1 MPIRRMTEAEA
12 EAMRKSAA
20 QRRAAL
26 STSKNSS
33 KTTSRKT
40 NFVSPTSL
48 VKNSASNKTSTKT
61 SSKTSSKS
69 ASKVNSSPVRS
80 KSSGTTSYF
89 QPKTSAKSKTTSGR
103 KTTSYTPWYRQDMLD
118 MSNRKSSKDRLGGSS
133 AYAEDYLA
141 RRLSGMSEKDWFLT
155 NAEQALDFR
164 SLLSNKLLTGENK
177 LTPSQ
182 RLAMKSPL
190 NWAQTNANLKRSTG
204 MDLAEFNT
212 KYLGSKLTAEEFAKR
227 QKEDRDYWA
236 DQAAKAAEYELS
248 PYDKKLPRTDRQ
260 RIQKEKMRWDVANSL
275 GDFETRKTAHK
286 MAETIRARYGYSGGA
301 AGDQKIAAD
310 ITWQDAVALNA
321 MNAEGQGKYRMAKLE
336 LEQAVKEGN
345 EDRIGAA
352 EEKLSQILANPN
364 YSSSAKPGTQNVTGH
379 DVPRADT
386 SDNWMDQAAETL
398 KAVGYGVPGSLAFLA
413 ETQGQAIDDR
423 LVEENYD
430 YIRSK
435 AAELPTLQAR
445 LSLVQR
451 GEGSESWGTEE
462 QLQKQIAIAQNMQD
476 MLDSYGQMDQN
487 SLGSRM
493 MAKSQEHAAAALEG
507 TSGLD
512 RLLTQTAISMGQNL
526 PGIAANFIPV
536 VGPAIGLGLMGA
548 QAAGSRSY
556 ELTQQGVSPSEALS
570 RGLVSG
576 GIEALTE
583 KIPLDSLTKIIK
595 GTTGASF
602 VKNLLKQMGIE
613 ATEESASYTANY
625 LADKIAKDPNAEW
638 STQELLE
645 NAAAGALSGGFFAAG
660 GQAIGS
666 ALNRQAVTEA
676 AATAP
681 QKTQTDMEAQAR
693 EQALEMLAETAP
705 GREIVPKT
713 EPTTQ
718 QAAEAP
724 VQTLREAAATTPAS
738 AGNAQQEQASKA
750 QALSA
755 AAKASPAAKTIKLRR
770 VSGQTQ
776 TQTASTR
783 HTASPKAQGAL
794 QQAQTALLTQMSKT
808 LGTSGEKAMLAAWDN
823 SGDPGQYTA
832 GFVRVYNQ
840 ALSGTTAGK
849 IQAPASLNDAQ
860 VMAAYSAGQND
871 RKLSLEQAREAAQ
884 QAEVA
889 KKNASLYA
897 SEEGTEAGLV
907 YDSYVQESMDP
918 DTAASLSSVAKQL
931 GLRVQMVDS
940 VAGGMANADIQGS
953 AVQIEKNNPNPVRAL
968 FGHELTHRVQQ
979 LAPESYQAFRDYVM
993 QSGQAQA
1000 DVQKKITE
1008 YKRAG
1013 VKLTT
1018 EEAMDEIAA
1027 DYAGEM
1033 IEDQDL
1039 LKQFIQKNKE
1049 NKNVLR
1055 RFLEAV
1061 KQLASKLT
1069 GKYQKQ
1075 SKDAVALLEK
1085 AVGDA
1090 SRQASKLQASKNTAG
1105 NGKTKFSVKE
1115 TDSGELRKLEAV
1127 DFSNGQL
1134 RKLEAE
1140 KLDDVGVS
1148 YDAETESASPAR
1160 FSLKTWNA
1168 SGYVT
1173 KRDEAAKVLADALK
1187 ISQKK
1192 AKQYIDNVNSIA
1204 KMIAD
1209 DRMRLDYE
1217 ASPGR
1222 SSFVSNA
1229 EYGGSIDFSTIC
1241 KKRRLFTGTFEAI
1254 QDALPNTAL
1263 TAEEFLDI
1271 RRMMAEKGYEVSC
1284 GLCYVE
1290 GSRANMGQYTK
1301 QFIERFAATNPEYV
1315 PNMAEMNTASG
1326 QEKLRKEHPEVY
1338 EAYEYF
1344 MNHYGRLNP
1353 GDKALFASQ
1362 QKPKMYQM
1370 ATEYQGEILK
1380 KFGKKNSSVENKN
1393 ANGGLRLQSFSD
1405 FEIIHLID
1413 SMQVI
1418 MDMSRVGLAGQAY
1431 TKVPDFAWALGDTGL
1446 KINLSLIAKGVDG
1459 NGRLILDEVE
1469 GMAEADAM
1477 ALRERYSDNV
1487 GTVIVVFTDRQL
1499 LAAMADE
1506 RIDFIIPFHRSQW
1519 KTDQYEAMGLPANAK
1534 DFTPWQNEAYIEPV
1548 YNDSGKKQR
1557 PSNYMPN
1564 NYWNFRK
1571 SGKKNAE
1578 AYLKMCAEN
1587 NRRPKF
1593 HYLLDKNN
1601 DGSYSLKKDGS
1612 TDGYWKLLIDFK
1624 MYNNEGK
1631 GSPQRPVS
1639 PEFNMEQAERM
1650 LNEYSGGH
1658 SKFPAAQDVVDE
1670 FVSKYK
1676 LEHPDTAKFS
1686 LKGSDDYN
1694 LRKLQAENEMLRE
1707 RVDYWKGQTKRT
1719 EQVTTDKKAVA
1730 RAARELIRQY
1740 GADMDA
1746 ADIQGDLQIL
1756 YDGMASGELSYSAA
1770 REQAEG
1776 IAEKL
1781 ISNAVEKDDELYQQ
1795 YSDLRQFLKDTKLTV
1810 SEADSRGITDYA
1822 DFRRRNLSH
1831 FKLSK
1836 GQRTNVDLVYK
1847 EMSERWPEF
1856 FDEDREGA
1864 VSDQLYQI
1872 EAVLD
1877 KVYKIT
1883 KYNPFDMYTSQAVSG
1898 AANEILEKF
1907 FDLPQTKKTFADR
1920 QAARLD
1926 REKAAGKRRLQE
1938 ERERKNAKLEEL
1950 RQKNRERVDKAIQ
1963 KERERRAKD
1972 LERLKDQYQARDA
1985 AGRERRK
1992 ERELRAKILRHANAL
2007 SKKLLRPSDK
2017 QHIPESL
2024 RSAVA
2029 NVLNSINLASKYDKP
2044 GSITKRT
2051 QAFQELRLSYENILS
2066 EADQQIVVDPD
2077 LLANISEL
2085 EALKDTPIGSLN
2097 LSQLTTMWNT
2107 LKAVETSIYTA
2118 NKMFGASK
2126 FETILEVAEGLKTD
2140 NEGKRDRGDYRGP
2153 IGAMDKLIN
2162 AGMLTPESYFHRL
2175 GKTGEELFRMLRRA
2189 QDKHITIMQ
2198 EAQEYTAGVIGK
2210 TDVRKLEKEV
2220 HHFELD
2226 GKSVDMTTA
2235 QIMSL
2240 YELTKRRQA
2249 QDHIMVGGIR
2259 VDAINKGIKRTS
2271 MSDAVRVTPEQVSE
2285 IVSTLTEGQI
2295 AIADGLQKF
2304 MGGRLA
2310 QLGNEAS
2317 MEVYGYEKFKEKNYF
2332 PIKVDTNQTITD
2344 QAKDAATATI
2354 SGRGFTKGTKPHANN
2369 AVMIRDI
2376 FDVYADHVTDMATY
2390 SAWLGAMENLQRV
2403 FNFKYRN
2410 ADGNVTGTVKG
2421 IIHRIFGSN
2430 GQAYWKKL
2438 TEDLNNGVHG
2448 ANDNPFQKLI
2458 GNYKASAIGA
2468 NIRVFIQQPTSILR
2482 ALDTISPGDFA
2493 AGLFKANP
2501 GTWSKVKKYAPIA
2514 VWKDW
2519 GYFDADTG
2527 RQMKSVLFGDDK
2539 KLAKVNNALMAPAG
2553 AMDSLAWSHIWNAL
2567 EVETGRK
2574 HKELAKGSD
2583 AFYRKVAE
2591 RFNEVIDHSQVV
2603 DGILQR
2609 SQLMR
2614 SADGATKMAT
2624 SFMAEPTK
2632 IFNMFTTA
2640 AYDLRKSQ
2648 DHTVR
2653 RQARKTMAKTTVALL
2668 ISFVANAA
2676 AQSLVDALRDEDK
2689 DEGYWEKFFQAF
2701 TGLEGDEESK
2711 TDSIKSVAFGNMGS
2725 ALNPFAYLPF
2735 VKDVV
2740 SILEG
2745 FDVKRMDMESIS
2757 KFLKA
2762 AGECIKSFYGDGK
2775 MTKTNAW
2782 IGLVGEASRLLGVP
2796 AANLKRDVVAVINT
2810 WLNGT
2815 HNYKL
2820 QYEVAKFM
2828 YRIENKNN
2836 KNMFLDIAYMAWRD
2850 GDEDTFLKI
2859 SQDLMDAFGED
2870 VNGETIESAM
2880 RKRME
2885 DQMETD
2891 ADFQADQTLS
2901 DLVGVL
2907 PAFEEEEEEEET
2919 EFSAKNL
2926 NAKQYEQYSTKRAAA
2941 YREYENAV
2949 TSNPAWATLSD
2960 EAKDKVISAMWKYAG
2975 QTALEEAS
2983 GGSFTITDSGVLKAR
2998 AAAESGVDVG
3008 TFFIMKGVA
3017 DAQEGVKTV
3026 DGVTISDSAS
3036 YNKLKA
3042 LRDSGLMDRLSEDQK
3057 AAVYDA
3063 LGVSAKVGSMNEN
3076 ALDKL
3081 GASIEEE
3088 KNAPSVYSVL
3098 GEDKTEFVQEFYE
3111 TCSGLSTSYDGN
3123 GKAIKGQ
3130 SRQDKIIAEI
3140 NKYSNLTRTEKSALY
3155 HMFYESDKN
3164 NPWA

>member
-1 MPIRRMTEAEA
+1 MATKKTTFVSPLNLV
-12 EAMRKSAA
+12 KN
-20 QRRAAL
+20 
-26 STSKNSS
+26 STSSKRTSNTSSAKTS
-33 KTTSRKT
+33 KTTSSKT

-61 SSKTSSKS
+61 SSKSTT
-69 ASKVNSSPVRS
+69 KVNSSPVRS
-80 KSSGTTSYF
+80 KSRGTTSYF

-103 KTTSYTPWYRQDMLD
+103 KTTSYTPWYRRDRLD

-133 AYAEDYLA
+133 AYAGDYLA
-141 RRLSGMSEKDWFLT
+141 RLLSGMSEKDWFLT

-182 RLAMKSPL
+182 RLDMKSPL

-204 MDLAEFNT
+204 MDLADFNT
-212 KYLGSKLTAEEFAKR
+212 KYLGRKLTPEEFAKR

-248 PYDKKLPRTDRQ
+248 PYDKKLPSTDRQ

-301 AGDQKIAAD
+301 AGDQKIAAE
-310 ITWQDAVALNA
+310 ITWQDAAALNA

-364 YSSSAKPGTQNVTGH
+364 YRSGAKPGTQNVTGH

-423 LVEENYD
+423 VVEENYD

-445 LSLVQR
+445 LSLLQR

-487 SLGSRM
+487 SLGSQL
-493 MAKSQEHAAAALEG
+493 MAKSHEHAAAAMEG

-583 KIPLDSLTKIIK
+583 KIPLESLTKIIK

-666 ALNRQAVTEA
+666 ALNRKAVTEA
-676 AATAP
+676 AAPAP
-681 QKTQTDMEAQAR
+681 QQTQTDMEAQAR

-718 QAAEAP
+718 QAAESP
-724 VQTLREAAATTPAS
+724 VQTLREAAATSPAS
-738 AGNAQQEQASKA
+738 AVNTQQEQASKA
-750 QALSA
+750 QAPSA
-755 AAKASPAAKTIKLRR
+755 AAKASPSAKTIKLRR

-776 TQTASTR
+776 TASTR
-783 HTASPKAQGAL
+783 QTAYPKAQGAL

-823 SGDPGQYTA
+823 SGDPGQYSA

-871 RKLSLEQAREAAQ
+871 RKLSLEQAMEAAQ

-979 LAPESYQAFRDYVM
+979 LAPESYRAFRDYVM
-993 QSGQAQA
+993 QSGNAQA
-1000 DVQKKITE
+1000 DVQRKIAE
-1008 YKRAG
+1008 YKRSG

-1039 LKQFIQKNKE
+1039 LKKFIQKNKE

-1075 SKDAVALLEK
+1075 AKDAVALLEK

-1090 SRQASKLQASKNTAG
+1090 SRQAGKLQASKNTAG
-1105 NGKTKFSVKE
+1105 KGKTKYSVKE
-1115 TDSGELRKLEAV
+1115 ADSSELRKLEAV
-1127 DFSNGQL
+1127 
-1134 RKLEAE
+1134 E
-1140 KLDDVGVS
+1140 
-1148 YDAETESASPAR
+1148 
-1160 FSLKTWNA
+1160 
-1168 SGYVT
+1168 
-1173 KRDEAAKVLADALK
+1173 
-1187 ISQKK
+1187 
-1192 AKQYIDNVNSIA
+1192 IDP
-1204 KMIAD
+1204 
-1209 DRMRLDYE
+1209 YE
-1217 ASPGR
+1217 
-1222 SSFVSNA
+1222 
-1229 EYGGSIDFSTIC
+1229 ISTI
-1241 KKRRLFTGTFEAI
+1241 
-1254 QDALPNTAL
+1254 N
-1263 TAEEFLDI
+1263 DI
-1271 RRMMAEKGYEVSC
+1271 TDR
-1284 GLCYVE
+1284 
-1290 GSRANMGQYTK
+1290 
-1301 QFIERFAATNPEYV
+1301 
-1315 PNMAEMNTASG
+1315 
-1326 QEKLRKEHPEVY
+1326 
-1338 EAYEYF
+1338 
-1344 MNHYGRLNP
+1344 
-1353 GDKALFASQ
+1353 
-1362 QKPKMYQM
+1362 
-1370 ATEYQGEILK
+1370 K
-1380 KFGKKNSSVENKN
+1380 KFDYLV
-1393 ANGGLRLQSFSD
+1393 SD
-1405 FEIIHLID
+1405 FEK
-1413 SMQVI
+1413 S
-1418 MDMSRVGLAGQAY
+1418 G
-1431 TKVPDFAWALGDTGL
+1431 WE
-1446 KINLSLIAKGVDG
+1446 
-1459 NGRLILDEVE
+1459 GRPV
-1469 GMAEADAM
+1469 
-1477 ALRERYSDNV
+1477 
-1487 GTVIVVFTDRQL
+1487 VIVENGNDGYKALTGSHRI
-1499 LAAMADE
+1499 LAAKEANIMVKAVVVEYSSDIDDLVSANSDE
-1506 RIDFIIPFHRSQW
+1506 ERASV
-1519 KTDQYEAMGLPANAK
+1519 AK
-1534 DFTPWQNEAYIEPV
+1534 DLYRDGVLSDAAYQLIIRE
-1548 YNDSGKKQR
+1548 DDL
-1557 PSNYMPN
+1557 
-1564 NYWNFRK
+1564 NF
-1571 SGKKNAE
+1571 
-1578 AYLKMCAEN
+1578 EN
-1587 NRRPKF
+1587 F
-1593 HYLLDKNN
+1593 
-1601 DGSYSLKKDGS
+1601 
-1612 TDGYWKLLIDFK
+1612 
-1624 MYNNEGK
+1624 
-1631 GSPQRPVS
+1631 
-1639 PEFNMEQAERM
+1639 
-1650 LNEYSGGH
+1650 
-1658 SKFPAAQDVVDE
+1658 DVPYADQ
-1670 FVSKYK
+1670 KR
-1676 LEHPDTAKFS
+1676 FS

-1856 FDEDREGA
+1856 FDEDREGT

-1883 KYNPFDMYTSQAVSG
+1883 KYNPFDMYTRQAVSG

-1963 KERERRAKD
+1963 KERERREKD
-1972 LERLKDQYQARDA
+1972 LGRLKDQYQARDA
-1985 AGRERRK
+1985 AGRTRRK
-1992 ERELRAKILRHANAL
+1992 EKELRAKILRHANAL
-2007 SKKLLRPSDK
+2007 STKLLRPSDK

-2029 NVLNSINLASKYDKP
+2029 NVLNSINLESSYAYDPDTLHEVIRKDGKSGGLTGKHVQAGQGTP
-2044 GSITKRT
+2044 TKRT
-2051 QAFQELRLSYENILS
+2051 QAFQELRLAYENILS
-2066 EADQQIVVDPD
+2066 ESDQQIVVDPD
-2077 LLANISEL
+2077 LLANISEI
-2085 EALKDTPIGSLN
+2085 ESMKDTPLGALN
-2097 LSQLTTMWNT
+2097 LSQLTTVWNT
-2107 LKAVETSIYTA
+2107 LKSVEASISTA
-2118 NKMFGASK
+2118 NKLFGASK
-2126 FETILEVAEGLKTD
+2126 FETIQEVAEGLKAD
-2140 NEGKRDRGDYRGP
+2140 NGGKRDRGDYRGP

-2175 GKTGEELFRMLRRA
+2175 GKTGEELFRMLRQA

-2210 TDVRKLEKEV
+2210 TNVRKLEKEV

-2226 GKSVDMTTA
+2226 GKAVDMTTG

-2240 YELTKRRQA
+2240 YELTKRQQA
-2249 QDHIMVGGIR
+2249 QEHIMVGGIR
-2259 VDAINKGIKRTS
+2259 VDAINKGIKRAS

-2285 IVSTLTEGQI
+2285 IVSALTEEQI

-2332 PIKVDTNQTITD
+2332 PIKVDSNQTITD
-2344 QAKDAATATI
+2344 QAKDAAAATI

-2403 FNFKYRN
+2403 FNFKFRD

-2421 IIHRIFGSN
+2421 IIHRIFGNN

-2448 ANDNPFQKLI
+2448 SNDNPFQSFI
-2458 GNYKASAIGA
+2458 GNYKTSAVGA

-2493 AGLFKANP
+2493 AGLVKANP
-2501 GTWSKVKKYAPIA
+2501 GTWRKVKKYAPIA

-2539 KLAKVNNALMAPAG
+2539 KLAKVNNALIAPAG

-2603 DGILQR
+2603 DGVLQR

-2614 SADGATKMAT
+2614 SADGVTKMAT

-2676 AQSLVDALRDEDK
+2676 AQSLVDALRDDDK

-2701 TGLEGDEESK
+2701 TGLDGDEESK

-2740 SILEG
+2740 SLVEG
-2745 FDVKRMDMESIS
+2745 YDVNRMDMESIS
-2757 KFLKA
+2757 NIVQA
-2762 AGECIKSFYGDGK
+2762 AGECIKSFSGDGK
-2775 MTKTNAW
+2775 MTKKNALL
-2782 IGLVGEASRLLGVP
+2782 GLFGEASRLLGVP
-2796 AANLKRDVVAVINT
+2796 AANLKRDVVAAINT

-2850 GDEDTFLKI
+2850 GDEDTFLAI

-2870 VNGETIESAM
+2870 VNGETIERAM

-2885 DQMETD
+2885 DQMEKD
-2891 ADFQADQTLS
+2891 ADFQADQTLA

-2907 PAFEEEEEEEET
+2907 PAFEEEDEEEEA

-2926 NAKQYEQYSTKRAAA
+2926 NAKQYEEYSTKRAES
-2941 YREYENAV
+2941 YRKYENAV
-2949 TSNPAWATLSD
+2949 TSNPVWATLDD

-2983 GGSFTITDSGVLKAR
+2983 GGNFTITDSSVLKAR

-3042 LRDSGLMDRLSEDQK
+3042 LRDSGLMDSLSEDQK

-3063 LGVSAKVGSMNEN
+3063 LGVSAKVGSMNED
-3076 ALDKL
+3076 AMDKL

-3130 SRQDKIIAEI
+3130 RRQDKIIAEI

>member
-26 STSKNSS
+26 SASKKSS
-33 KTTSRKT
+33 TTTSRKT

-61 SSKTSSKS
+61 SRKTSSKS

-103 KTTSYTPWYRQDMLD
+103 KTTSYTPWYRRERLD

-133 AYAEDYLA
+133 AYTDDYLA
-141 RRLSGMSEKDWFLT
+141 RLLSGMSEKDWFLT

-177 LTPSQ
+177 LAPSQ

-212 KYLGSKLTAEEFAKR
+212 KYIGGKLTAEEFAQR

-248 PYDKKLPRTDRQ
+248 KYDKKLPRTDRQ

-310 ITWQDAVALNA
+310 ITWQDAAALNA

-336 LEQAVKEGN
+336 LEQAVKEGD

-364 YSSSAKPGTQNVTGH
+364 YRSGAKPGTQNVTGH
-379 DVPRADT
+379 DAPMPDT

-445 LSLVQR
+445 LSLLQR

-476 MLDSYGQMDQN
+476 MLDSYGKMDQN
-487 SLGSRM
+487 SLGSRL
-493 MAKSQEHAAAALEG
+493 MAKSQEHAATALEG

-583 KIPLDSLTKIIK
+583 KIPLESLTKIIK

-660 GQAIGS
+660 GQVIGS

-676 AATAP
+676 AAPVP
-681 QKTQTDMEAQAR
+681 QQTKTDLEAQAR

-705 GREIVPKT
+705 GREIAPKT

-724 VQTLREAAATTPAS
+724 VHTLREAAVTTHAS
-738 AGNAQQEQASKA
+738 SGNAQQEKASKA
-750 QALSA
+750 QAQSA
-755 AAKASPAAKTIKLRR
+755 AATASPAAKTIKLRR

-783 HTASPKAQGAL
+783 QTASPKAHGAL
-794 QQAQTALLTQMSKT
+794 RQAQTALLTQMSKT

-907 YDSYVQESMDP
+907 YDIYVQESMDP

-979 LAPESYQAFRDYVM
+979 LAPESYRDFRDYVM
-993 QSGQAQA
+993 QSGKAQA
-1000 DVQKKITE
+1000 DVQRKIAE

-1013 VKLTT
+1013 VELTT

-1075 SKDAVALLEK
+1075 AKDAVALLEK

-1090 SRQASKLQASKNTAG
+1090 SRQASKLQASKNTAWKE
-1105 NGKTKFSVKE
+1105 KTKFSVKE

-1127 DFSNGQL
+1127 DFSDGQL

-1140 KLDDVGVS
+1140 
-1148 YDAETESASPAR
+1148 
-1160 FSLKTWNA
+1160 
-1168 SGYVT
+1168 
-1173 KRDEAAKVLADALK
+1173 
-1187 ISQKK
+1187 
-1192 AKQYIDNVNSIA
+1192 
-1204 KMIAD
+1204 
-1209 DRMRLDYE
+1209 
-1217 ASPGR
+1217 
-1222 SSFVSNA
+1222 
-1229 EYGGSIDFSTIC
+1229 
-1241 KKRRLFTGTFEAI
+1241 
-1254 QDALPNTAL
+1254 
-1263 TAEEFLDI
+1263 
-1271 RRMMAEKGYEVSC
+1271 
-1284 GLCYVE
+1284 
-1290 GSRANMGQYTK
+1290 
-1301 QFIERFAATNPEYV
+1301 
-1315 PNMAEMNTASG
+1315 
-1326 QEKLRKEHPEVY
+1326 
-1338 EAYEYF
+1338 
-1344 MNHYGRLNP
+1344 
-1353 GDKALFASQ
+1353 
-1362 QKPKMYQM
+1362 
-1370 ATEYQGEILK
+1370 
-1380 KFGKKNSSVENKN
+1380 
-1393 ANGGLRLQSFSD
+1393 
-1405 FEIIHLID
+1405 
-1413 SMQVI
+1413 
-1418 MDMSRVGLAGQAY
+1418 
-1431 TKVPDFAWALGDTGL
+1431 
-1446 KINLSLIAKGVDG
+1446 
-1459 NGRLILDEVE
+1459 
-1469 GMAEADAM
+1469 
-1477 ALRERYSDNV
+1477 
-1487 GTVIVVFTDRQL
+1487 
-1499 LAAMADE
+1499 
-1506 RIDFIIPFHRSQW
+1506 
-1519 KTDQYEAMGLPANAK
+1519 
-1534 DFTPWQNEAYIEPV
+1534 
-1548 YNDSGKKQR
+1548 
-1557 PSNYMPN
+1557 
-1564 NYWNFRK
+1564 
-1571 SGKKNAE
+1571 
-1578 AYLKMCAEN
+1578 
-1587 NRRPKF
+1587 
-1593 HYLLDKNN
+1593 
-1601 DGSYSLKKDGS
+1601 
-1612 TDGYWKLLIDFK
+1612 
-1624 MYNNEGK
+1624 
-1631 GSPQRPVS
+1631 
-1639 PEFNMEQAERM
+1639 
-1650 LNEYSGGH
+1650 
-1658 SKFPAAQDVVDE
+1658 
-1670 FVSKYK
+1670 
-1676 LEHPDTAKFS
+1676 KFS

-1719 EQVTTDKKAVA
+1719 EQITTDKKAVA

-1746 ADIQGDLQIL
+1746 ADIQGDLQSL

-1877 KVYKIT
+1877 KVYQIT

-1898 AANEILEKF
+1898 AANEILETF

-1972 LERLKDQYQARDA
+1972 LERLKDQYQARDT

-2051 QAFQELRLSYENILS
+2051 QAFQELRLAYENILS

-2107 LKAVETSIYTA
+2107 LKAVETSISTA
-2118 NKMFGASK
+2118 NKMFGASR
-2126 FETILEVAEGLKTD
+2126 FETIQEVAEGLKAD

-2175 GKTGEELFRMLRRA
+2175 GKTGQELFRMLRRA

-2198 EAQEYTAGVIGK
+2198 EAQEYTSGVIGK

-2285 IVSTLTEGQI
+2285 IVSVLTEEQI

-2390 SAWLGAMENLQRV
+2390 SAWLGTMENLQRV

-2493 AGLFKANP
+2493 AGLVKANP
-2501 GTWSKVKKYAPIA
+2501 GTWRKVKKYAPIA

-2796 AANLKRDVVAVINT
+2796 AANLKRDVVAIINT

-2850 GDEDTFLKI
+2850 GDEDTFLTI

-2885 DQMETD
+2885 DQMEKD
-2891 ADFQADQTLS
+2891 ADFQADQTLA

-2907 PAFEEEEEEEET
+2907 PAFEEEEEEEEA

-2926 NAKQYEQYSTKRAAA
+2926 NAKQYEEYSTKRAES
-2941 YREYENAV
+2941 YRKYENAV
-2949 TSNPAWATLSD
+2949 TSNPVWATLDD
-2960 EAKDKVISAMWKYAG
+2960 EAKNKVISAMWKYAG

-2983 GGSFTITDSGVLKAR
+2983 GGNFTITDSSVLKAR

-3017 DAQEGVKTV
+3017 GAQDGVKTV

-3042 LRDSGLMDRLSEDQK
+3042 LRDSGLMDSLSEDQK

-3063 LGVSAKVGSMNEN
+3063 LGVSAKVGSMNED

>member
-1 MPIRRMTEAEA
+1 
-12 EAMRKSAA
+12 
-20 QRRAAL
+20 
-26 STSKNSS
+26 
-33 KTTSRKT
+33 
-40 NFVSPTSL
+40 
-48 VKNSASNKTSTKT
+48 
-61 SSKTSSKS
+61 
-69 ASKVNSSPVRS
+69 
-80 KSSGTTSYF
+80 
-89 QPKTSAKSKTTSGR
+89 
-103 KTTSYTPWYRQDMLD
+103 
-118 MSNRKSSKDRLGGSS
+118 
-133 AYAEDYLA
+133 
-141 RRLSGMSEKDWFLT
+141 
-155 NAEQALDFR
+155 
-164 SLLSNKLLTGENK
+164 
-177 LTPSQ
+177 
-182 RLAMKSPL
+182 
-190 NWAQTNANLKRSTG
+190 
-204 MDLAEFNT
+204 
-212 KYLGSKLTAEEFAKR
+212 
-227 QKEDRDYWA
+227 
-236 DQAAKAAEYELS
+236 
-248 PYDKKLPRTDRQ
+248 
-260 RIQKEKMRWDVANSL
+260 
-275 GDFETRKTAHK
+275 
-286 MAETIRARYGYSGGA
+286 
-301 AGDQKIAAD
+301 
-310 ITWQDAVALNA
+310 
-321 MNAEGQGKYRMAKLE
+321 
-336 LEQAVKEGN
+336 
-345 EDRIGAA
+345 
-352 EEKLSQILANPN
+352 
-364 YSSSAKPGTQNVTGH
+364 
-379 DVPRADT
+379 
-386 SDNWMDQAAETL
+386 
-398 KAVGYGVPGSLAFLA
+398 
-413 ETQGQAIDDR
+413 
-423 LVEENYD
+423 
-430 YIRSK
+430 
-435 AAELPTLQAR
+435 
-445 LSLVQR
+445 
-451 GEGSESWGTEE
+451 
-462 QLQKQIAIAQNMQD
+462 
-476 MLDSYGQMDQN
+476 
-487 SLGSRM
+487 
-493 MAKSQEHAAAALEG
+493 
-507 TSGLD
+507 
-512 RLLTQTAISMGQNL
+512 
-526 PGIAANFIPV
+526 
-536 VGPAIGLGLMGA
+536 
-548 QAAGSRSY
+548 
-556 ELTQQGVSPSEALS
+556 
-570 RGLVSG
+570 
-576 GIEALTE
+576 
-583 KIPLDSLTKIIK
+583 
-595 GTTGASF
+595 
-602 VKNLLKQMGIE
+602 
-613 ATEESASYTANY
+613 
-625 LADKIAKDPNAEW
+625 
-638 STQELLE
+638 
-645 NAAAGALSGGFFAAG
+645 
-660 GQAIGS
+660 
-666 ALNRQAVTEA
+666 
-676 AATAP
+676 
-681 QKTQTDMEAQAR
+681 
-693 EQALEMLAETAP
+693 
-705 GREIVPKT
+705 
-713 EPTTQ
+713 
-718 QAAEAP
+718 
-724 VQTLREAAATTPAS
+724 
-738 AGNAQQEQASKA
+738 
-750 QALSA
+750 
-755 AAKASPAAKTIKLRR
+755 
-770 VSGQTQ
+770 
-776 TQTASTR
+776 
-783 HTASPKAQGAL
+783 
-794 QQAQTALLTQMSKT
+794 
-808 LGTSGEKAMLAAWDN
+808 
-823 SGDPGQYTA
+823 
-832 GFVRVYNQ
+832 
-840 ALSGTTAGK
+840 
-849 IQAPASLNDAQ
+849 
-860 VMAAYSAGQND
+860 
-871 RKLSLEQAREAAQ
+871 
-884 QAEVA
+884 
-889 KKNASLYA
+889 
-897 SEEGTEAGLV
+897 
-907 YDSYVQESMDP
+907 
-918 DTAASLSSVAKQL
+918 
-931 GLRVQMVDS
+931 MVDS
-940 VAGGMANADIQGS
+940 VAGGNAYAEIQGS
-953 AVQIEKNNPNPVRAL
+953 DVLIEKNSDNPVRAL

-979 LAPESYQAFRDYVM
+979 LAPESYRAFRDYVM
-993 QSGQAQA
+993 QSEQAQA
-1000 DVQKKITE
+1000 DVQKKIAD

-1013 VKLTT
+1013 VELNQ

-1027 DYAGEM
+1027 NYAGEM

-1075 SKDAVALLEK
+1075 AKDAVALLEK

-1105 NGKTKFSVKE
+1105 KGGEIRTAGGLRYSIKMSFAEQV
-1115 TDSGELRKLEAV
+1115 DAALRGELERNTAV
-1127 DFSNGQL
+1127 YVMDTPKVL
-1134 RKLEAE
+1134 RDIGLKDYPMLMTQKHIRDINHKKSPPNSHWHGLSKTVIKELPNLIERPAI
-1140 KLDDVGVS
+1140 VM
-1148 YDAETESASPAR
+1148 ASASTAGDIV
-1160 FSLKTWNA
+1160 L
-1168 SGYVT
+1168 VT
-1173 KRDEAAKVLADALK
+1173 T
-1187 ISQKK
+1187 
-1192 AKQYIDNVNSIA
+1192 
-1204 KMIAD
+1204 
-1209 DRMRLDYE
+1209 RLD
-1217 ASPGR
+1217 SDKLPIIVSIHPDGQGR
-1222 SSFVSNA
+1222 YNRMDVSSNFITSMYGKDEFESFVSNA
-1229 EYGGSIDFSTIC
+1229 IKENRILYND
-1241 KKRRLFTGTFEAI
+1241 KKRTKSLFA
-1254 QDALPNTAL
+1254 
-1263 TAEEFLDI
+1263 
-1271 RRMMAEKGYEVSC
+1271 K
-1284 GLCYVE
+1284 
-1290 GSRANMGQYTK
+1290 
-1301 QFIERFAATNPEYV
+1301 
-1315 PNMAEMNTASG
+1315 
-1326 QEKLRKEHPEVY
+1326 
-1338 EAYEYF
+1338 
-1344 MNHYGRLNP
+1344 GRL
-1353 GDKALFASQ
+1353 Q
-1362 QKPKMYQM
+1362 
-1370 ATEYQGEILK
+1370 
-1380 KFGKKNSSVENKN
+1380 
-1393 ANGGLRLQSFSD
+1393 
-1405 FEIIHLID
+1405 
-1413 SMQVI
+1413 
-1418 MDMSRVGLAGQAY
+1418 
-1431 TKVPDFAWALGDTGL
+1431 
-1446 KINLSLIAKGVDG
+1446 
-1459 NGRLILDEVE
+1459 
-1469 GMAEADAM
+1469 
-1477 ALRERYSDNV
+1477 
-1487 GTVIVVFTDRQL
+1487 
-1499 LAAMADE
+1499 
-1506 RIDFIIPFHRSQW
+1506 
-1519 KTDQYEAMGLPANAK
+1519 LPAFLTESWFSEVNIARQ
-1534 DFTPWQNEAYIEPV
+1534 DETV
-1548 YNDSGKKQR
+1548 KKR
-1557 PSNYMPN
+1557 
-1564 NYWNFRK
+1564 
-1571 SGKKNAE
+1571 
-1578 AYLKMCAEN
+1578 
-1587 NRRPKF
+1587 
-1593 HYLLDKNN
+1593 
-1601 DGSYSLKKDGS
+1601 
-1612 TDGYWKLLIDFK
+1612 
-1624 MYNNEGK
+1624 
-1631 GSPQRPVS
+1631 
-1639 PEFNMEQAERM
+1639 
-1650 LNEYSGGH
+1650 
-1658 SKFPAAQDVVDE
+1658 
-1670 FVSKYK
+1670 
-1676 LEHPDTAKFS
+1676 FS

-1707 RVDYWKGQTKRT
+1707 RVDYWKGQIKWT
-1719 EQVTTDKKAVA
+1719 EQVTTDKKTVA

-1810 SEADSRGITDYA
+1810 SDADSRGITDYA

-1836 GQRTNVDLVYK
+1836 GQRTNVYLVYK

-1877 KVYKIT
+1877 KVYQIT
-1883 KYNPFDMYTSQAVSG
+1883 KYNPFDMYTGQAVSG
-1898 AANEILEKF
+1898 AANEILETF

-1950 RQKNRERVDKAIQ
+1950 RQKNLERVDKAIQ

-1985 AGRERRK
+1985 AGRTRRK
-1992 ERELRAKILRHANAL
+1992 EKELRAKILRHANAL
-2007 SKKLLRPSDK
+2007 STKLLRPSDK
-2017 QHIPESL
+2017 QHIQENL

-2029 NVLNSINLASKYDKP
+2029 NVLNSINLESSYAYDP
-2044 GSITKRT
+2044 ATPTKRT
-2051 QAFQELRLSYENILS
+2051 QAFQELRLAYEKILR

-2085 EALKDTPIGSLN
+2085 EVLKDTPIGSLN

-2118 NKMFGASK
+2118 NKMFGASR
-2126 FETILEVAEGLKTD
+2126 FETIREVAEGLKAD
-2140 NEGKRDRGDYRGP
+2140 NGGKRDRGDYRGP

-2210 TDVRKLEKEV
+2210 TNVRKLEKEV

-2226 GKSVDMTTA
+2226 GKAVDMTTG

-2249 QDHIMVGGIR
+2249 QEHIMVGGIR
-2259 VDAINKGIKRTS
+2259 VDAINKGIKRAS
-2271 MSDAVRVTPEQVSE
+2271 MSDAVRVTPEQISE
-2285 IVSTLTEGQI
+2285 IVSALTEEQI

-2332 PIKVDTNQTITD
+2332 PIKVDANQTITD
-2344 QAKDAATATI
+2344 QAKDAAAATI

-2403 FNFKYRN
+2403 FNFRFRD

-2421 IIHRIFGSN
+2421 IVHRVFGSN
-2430 GQAYWKKL
+2430 GQDYWKKL

-2448 ANDNPFQKLI
+2448 SNDNPFQSFI
-2458 GNYKASAIGA
+2458 GNYKTSAIGA

-2493 AGLFKANP
+2493 AGLVKANP

-2539 KLAKVNNALMAPAG
+2539 KLAKVNNALMAPVG

-2567 EVETGRK
+2567 EVEAGRK

-2603 DGILQR
+2603 DGVLQR

-2614 SADGATKMAT
+2614 SADGVTKMAT

-2676 AQSLVDALRDEDK
+2676 AQSLVDALRDDDK

-2711 TDSIKSVAFGNMGS
+2711 TDSIKSVAFGNVGS

-2740 SILEG
+2740 SLVEG
-2745 FDVKRMDMESIS
+2745 YDVNRMDMESIS
-2757 KFLKA
+2757 NIVQA
-2762 AGECIKSFYGDGK
+2762 VGECIKSFNGDGK
-2775 MTKTNAW
+2775 MTKKNALL
-2782 IGLVGEASRLLGVP
+2782 GLFGEASRLLGVP
-2796 AANLKRDVVAVINT
+2796 AANLKRDVVAAINT

-2836 KNMFLDIAYMAWRD
+2836 KNVFLDIAYMAWRD
-2850 GDEDTFLKI
+2850 GDKDTFLKI
-2859 SQDLMDAFGED
+2859 SQDLMDTFGED

-2885 DQMETD
+2885 DQMEKD
-2891 ADFQADQTLS
+2891 ADFQADQTLA
-2901 DLVGVL
+2901 DLVGLL
-2907 PAFEEEEEEEET
+2907 PVYEEDEEEEA

-2926 NAKQYEQYSTKRAAA
+2926 NAKQYEQYSTKRAES
-2941 YREYENAV
+2941 YRKYENAV
-2949 TSNPAWATLSD
+2949 TSNPVWAKLDD

-2975 QTALEEAS
+2975 QTALEETS
-2983 GGSFTITDSGVLKAR
+2983 DGEFTITESGVLKAR
-2998 AAAESGVDVG
+2998 AVAESGVDVG

-3036 YNKLKA
+3036 YNKFKA
-3042 LRDSGLMDRLSEDQK
+3042 LRDSGLMDSLSEDQK

-3063 LGVSAKVGSMNEN
+3063 LGVSAKVGSMNED

>member
-1 MPIRRMTEAEA
+1 MATRKMTEAEA

-26 STSKNSS
+26 YANKNSS
-33 KTTSRKT
+33 TTTSRKT

-61 SSKTSSKS
+61 SSKTSTKASSKS
-69 ASKVNSSPVRS
+69 TTKVNSSPVRS

-89 QPKTSAKSKTTSGR
+89 QPKTSAKSKTISGR
-103 KTTSYTPWYRQDMLD
+103 KTTSSYTPWYRRDRLE
-118 MSNRKSSKDRLGGSS
+118 MSNRKSSKDRIGGSS
-133 AYAEDYLA
+133 AYTEDYLA
-141 RRLSGMSEKDWFLT
+141 RLLPGMSEKDWFLT

-190 NWAQTNANLKRSTG
+190 NWVQTNANLKRSTG

-212 KYLGSKLTAEEFAKR
+212 KYIGGKLTPEEFAKR
-227 QKEDRDYWA
+227 QKEDQDYWA

-248 PYDKKLPRTDRQ
+248 KYDKKLPRTDRQ

-310 ITWQDAVALNA
+310 ITWQDAAALNTL
-321 MNAEGQGKYRMAKLE
+321 NAEGQGKYRMAKLE

-364 YSSSAKPGTQNVTGH
+364 YRNSAKPGTQNVTGH
-379 DVPRADT
+379 DAPMPDT

-423 LVEENYD
+423 VVEENYD

-487 SLGSRM
+487 SLGSRL

-556 ELTQQGVSPSEALS
+556 ELIQQGVSPSEALS

-583 KIPLDSLTKIIK
+583 KIPLESLTKIIK

-676 AATAP
+676 AAPAP
-681 QKTQTDMEAQAR
+681 QQAQTDLEAQAR

-705 GREIVPKT
+705 GREVVPKT

-718 QAAEAP
+718 QAAETP
-724 VQTLREAAATTPAS
+724 VQTLRESAVTTTAS
-738 AGNAQQEQASKA
+738 AGNAQHEQAGKA
-750 QALSA
+750 QATSA

-776 TQTASTR
+776 AANTR
-783 HTASPKAQGAL
+783 QTASPKAQGAL
-794 QQAQTALLTQMSKT
+794 RQAQTALLTQMSKT

-823 SGDPGQYTA
+823 RGDPGQYSA

-979 LAPESYQAFRDYVM
+979 LAPESYRAFRDYVM

-1000 DVQKKITE
+1000 DVQKKIAE

-1013 VKLTT
+1013 VELTA

-1075 SKDAVALLEK
+1075 AKDAVALLEK

-1090 SRQASKLQASKNTAG
+1090 SRQAGKLQASKNTAG
-1105 NGKTKFSVKE
+1105 RGRTKFSVKE

-1127 DFSNGQL
+1127 
-1134 RKLEAE
+1134 E
-1140 KLDDVGVS
+1140 
-1148 YDAETESASPAR
+1148 
-1160 FSLKTWNA
+1160 
-1168 SGYVT
+1168 
-1173 KRDEAAKVLADALK
+1173 
-1187 ISQKK
+1187 
-1192 AKQYIDNVNSIA
+1192 IDP
-1204 KMIAD
+1204 
-1209 DRMRLDYE
+1209 YE
-1217 ASPGR
+1217 
-1222 SSFVSNA
+1222 
-1229 EYGGSIDFSTIC
+1229 ISTI
-1241 KKRRLFTGTFEAI
+1241 
-1254 QDALPNTAL
+1254 N
-1263 TAEEFLDI
+1263 DI
-1271 RRMMAEKGYEVSC
+1271 TDR
-1284 GLCYVE
+1284 
-1290 GSRANMGQYTK
+1290 
-1301 QFIERFAATNPEYV
+1301 
-1315 PNMAEMNTASG
+1315 
-1326 QEKLRKEHPEVY
+1326 
-1338 EAYEYF
+1338 
-1344 MNHYGRLNP
+1344 
-1353 GDKALFASQ
+1353 
-1362 QKPKMYQM
+1362 
-1370 ATEYQGEILK
+1370 K
-1380 KFGKKNSSVENKN
+1380 KFDYLV
-1393 ANGGLRLQSFSD
+1393 SD
-1405 FEIIHLID
+1405 FEK
-1413 SMQVI
+1413 S
-1418 MDMSRVGLAGQAY
+1418 G
-1431 TKVPDFAWALGDTGL
+1431 WE
-1446 KINLSLIAKGVDG
+1446 
-1459 NGRLILDEVE
+1459 GRPV
-1469 GMAEADAM
+1469 
-1477 ALRERYSDNV
+1477 
-1487 GTVIVVFTDRQL
+1487 VIVENGNDGYKALTGSHRI
-1499 LAAMADE
+1499 LAAKEANIMVKAVVVEYSSEIDDLVSANSDE
-1506 RIDFIIPFHRSQW
+1506 ERAS
-1519 KTDQYEAMGLPANAK
+1519 AAK
-1534 DFTPWQNEAYIEPV
+1534 DLYRDGVLSDAAYQLIIRE
-1548 YNDSGKKQR
+1548 DDL
-1557 PSNYMPN
+1557 
-1564 NYWNFRK
+1564 NF
-1571 SGKKNAE
+1571 
-1578 AYLKMCAEN
+1578 EN
-1587 NRRPKF
+1587 F
-1593 HYLLDKNN
+1593 
-1601 DGSYSLKKDGS
+1601 
-1612 TDGYWKLLIDFK
+1612 
-1624 MYNNEGK
+1624 
-1631 GSPQRPVS
+1631 
-1639 PEFNMEQAERM
+1639 
-1650 LNEYSGGH
+1650 
-1658 SKFPAAQDVVDE
+1658 DVPYADQ
-1670 FVSKYK
+1670 KR
-1676 LEHPDTAKFS
+1676 FS
-1686 LKGSDDYN
+1686 MKGSDDYN

-1810 SEADSRGITDYA
+1810 SEADSRGIADYA

-1847 EMSERWPEF
+1847 EMSERGPEF

-1972 LERLKDQYQARDA
+1972 LERLKDQYQARGA

-2051 QAFQELRLSYENILS
+2051 QAFQELRLAYENILS

-2126 FETILEVAEGLKTD
+2126 FETIREVAEGLKAD

-2493 AGLFKANP
+2493 AGLVKANP

-2574 HKELAKGSD
+2574 HKELAKGSN

-2796 AANLKRDVVAVINT
+2796 AANIKRDVVAIINT

-2836 KNMFLDIAYMAWRD
+2836 KNMFLDIAYLAWRD
-2850 GDEDTFLKI
+2850 GDEDTFLTI

-2885 DQMETD
+2885 DQMEKD
-2891 ADFQADQTLS
+2891 ADFQADQTLA
-2901 DLVGVL
+2901 DMVGVL

-2926 NAKQYEQYSTKRAAA
+2926 NAKQYEEYSTKRAES
-2941 YREYENAV
+2941 YRKYENAV

-2983 GGSFTITDSGVLKAR
+2983 GGNFTITDSSVLKAR

-3042 LRDSGLMDRLSEDQK
+3042 LRDSGLMDSLSEDQK

-3063 LGVSAKVGSMNEN
+3063 LGVSAKVGSMNED

-3081 GASIEEE
+3081 GASIEED

>member
-26 STSKNSS
+26 SASKKSS
-33 KTTSRKT
+33 TTTSRKT

-69 ASKVNSSPVRS
+69 TTKVNSSPVRN

-89 QPKTSAKSKTTSGR
+89 QPKTSAKSKTIRGR
-103 KTTSYTPWYRQDMLD
+103 KTTSYTPWYRRDRLD

-141 RRLSGMSEKDWFLT
+141 RLLSGMSEKERFLT

-248 PYDKKLPRTDRQ
+248 KYDKKLPRTDRQ

-301 AGDQKIAAD
+301 AGDQKIAAE
-310 ITWQDAVALNA
+310 ITWQDAAALNA

-364 YSSSAKPGTQNVTGH
+364 YRSGAKPGTQNVTGH
-379 DVPRADT
+379 DAPMPDT

-445 LSLVQR
+445 LSLLQR

-476 MLDSYGQMDQN
+476 MLDSYGKMDQN
-487 SLGSRM
+487 SLGSKL

-512 RLLTQTAISMGQNL
+512 RLLTQTALSMGQNL

-583 KIPLDSLTKIIK
+583 KIPLESLTKIIK

-676 AATAP
+676 AAPAP
-681 QKTQTDMEAQAR
+681 QQTQTDLEAQAR

-705 GREIVPKT
+705 GREVVPKT

-718 QAAEAP
+718 QAAETP
-724 VQTLREAAATTPAS
+724 VQTLREAAVTSPSS
-738 AGNAQQEQASKA
+738 AGNTQHEQASKA
-750 QALSA
+750 QATSA

-776 TQTASTR
+776 TASTR
-783 HTASPKAQGAL
+783 QTASPKAQGAL

-823 SGDPGQYTA
+823 SGDPGQYSA

-993 QSGQAQA
+993 QSGKAQS
-1000 DVQKKITE
+1000 DVQRKIAE

-1013 VKLTT
+1013 VDLTT

-1075 SKDAVALLEK
+1075 AKDAVALLEK

-1105 NGKTKFSVKE
+1105 KGRTKFSVKE
-1115 TDSGELRKLEAV
+1115 NDSLEAV
-1127 DFSNGQL
+1127 
-1134 RKLEAE
+1134 E
-1140 KLDDVGVS
+1140 
-1148 YDAETESASPAR
+1148 
-1160 FSLKTWNA
+1160 
-1168 SGYVT
+1168 
-1173 KRDEAAKVLADALK
+1173 
-1187 ISQKK
+1187 
-1192 AKQYIDNVNSIA
+1192 IDP
-1204 KMIAD
+1204 
-1209 DRMRLDYE
+1209 YE
-1217 ASPGR
+1217 
-1222 SSFVSNA
+1222 
-1229 EYGGSIDFSTIC
+1229 ISTI
-1241 KKRRLFTGTFEAI
+1241 
-1254 QDALPNTAL
+1254 N
-1263 TAEEFLDI
+1263 DI
-1271 RRMMAEKGYEVSC
+1271 TDR
-1284 GLCYVE
+1284 
-1290 GSRANMGQYTK
+1290 
-1301 QFIERFAATNPEYV
+1301 
-1315 PNMAEMNTASG
+1315 
-1326 QEKLRKEHPEVY
+1326 
-1338 EAYEYF
+1338 
-1344 MNHYGRLNP
+1344 
-1353 GDKALFASQ
+1353 
-1362 QKPKMYQM
+1362 
-1370 ATEYQGEILK
+1370 K
-1380 KFGKKNSSVENKN
+1380 KFDYLV
-1393 ANGGLRLQSFSD
+1393 SD
-1405 FEIIHLID
+1405 FEK
-1413 SMQVI
+1413 S
-1418 MDMSRVGLAGQAY
+1418 G
-1431 TKVPDFAWALGDTGL
+1431 WE
-1446 KINLSLIAKGVDG
+1446 
-1459 NGRLILDEVE
+1459 GRPV
-1469 GMAEADAM
+1469 
-1477 ALRERYSDNV
+1477 
-1487 GTVIVVFTDRQL
+1487 VIVENGNDGYKALTGSHRI
-1499 LAAMADE
+1499 LAAKEANIMVKAVVVEYSSDIDDLVSADSDEE
-1506 RIDFIIPFHRSQW
+1506 RASV
-1519 KTDQYEAMGLPANAK
+1519 AK
-1534 DFTPWQNEAYIEPV
+1534 DLYRDGVLSDAAYQLIIRE
-1548 YNDSGKKQR
+1548 DDL
-1557 PSNYMPN
+1557 
-1564 NYWNFRK
+1564 NF
-1571 SGKKNAE
+1571 
-1578 AYLKMCAEN
+1578 EN
-1587 NRRPKF
+1587 F
-1593 HYLLDKNN
+1593 
-1601 DGSYSLKKDGS
+1601 
-1612 TDGYWKLLIDFK
+1612 
-1624 MYNNEGK
+1624 
-1631 GSPQRPVS
+1631 
-1639 PEFNMEQAERM
+1639 
-1650 LNEYSGGH
+1650 
-1658 SKFPAAQDVVDE
+1658 DVPYADQ
-1670 FVSKYK
+1670 KR
-1676 LEHPDTAKFS
+1676 FS

-1746 ADIQGDLQIL
+1746 ADIQGYLQIL

-2051 QAFQELRLSYENILS
+2051 QAFQELRLAYENILS

-2085 EALKDTPIGSLN
+2085 ESMKDTPIGSLN

-2118 NKMFGASK
+2118 NKMFGASR

-2249 QDHIMVGGIR
+2249 QEHIMVGGIR
-2259 VDAINKGIKRTS
+2259 VDAIDKGIKRAS

-2332 PIKVDTNQTITD
+2332 PIKVDSNQTITD
-2344 QAKDAATATI
+2344 QAKDAAAATI

-2448 ANDNPFQKLI
+2448 SNDNPFQPFI

-2493 AGLFKANP
+2493 AGLVKANP
-2501 GTWSKVKKYAPIA
+2501 GTWRKVKKYAPIA

-2653 RQARKTMAKTTVALL
+2653 RQARKAMAKTTVALL

-2796 AANLKRDVVAVINT
+2796 AANLKRDVVAIINT

-2870 VNGETIESAM
+2870 VNGETIERSM

-2907 PAFEEEEEEEET
+2907 PAFEEEEEEEA

-2926 NAKQYEQYSTKRAAA
+2926 NAKQYEQYSTKRAES
-2941 YREYENAV
+2941 YRKYENAV

-2983 GGSFTITDSGVLKAR
+2983 GGNFTITDSSVLKAR

-3036 YNKLKA
+3036 YNKFKA
-3042 LRDSGLMDRLSEDQK
+3042 LRDSGLMDSLSEDQK

-3063 LGVSAKVGSMNEN
+3063 LGVSAKVGSMNED

-3098 GEDKTEFVQEFYE
+3098 GKDKTEFVQEFYE

-3140 NKYSNLTRTEKSALY
+3140 NKYSNLTRKEKSALY

>member
-1 MPIRRMTEAEA
+1 MA
-12 EAMRKSAA
+12 
-20 QRRAAL
+20 
-26 STSKNSS
+26 
-33 KTTSRKT
+33 
-40 NFVSPTSL
+40 
-48 VKNSASNKTSTKT
+48 
-61 SSKTSSKS
+61 
-69 ASKVNSSPVRS
+69 
-80 KSSGTTSYF
+80 
-89 QPKTSAKSKTTSGR
+89 
-103 KTTSYTPWYRQDMLD
+103 
-118 MSNRKSSKDRLGGSS
+118 GGN
-133 AYAEDYLA
+133 AYAE
-141 RRLSGMSEKDWFLT
+141 
-155 NAEQALDFR
+155 
-164 SLLSNKLLTGENK
+164 
-177 LTPSQ
+177 
-182 RLAMKSPL
+182 
-190 NWAQTNANLKRSTG
+190 
-204 MDLAEFNT
+204 
-212 KYLGSKLTAEEFAKR
+212 
-227 QKEDRDYWA
+227 
-236 DQAAKAAEYELS
+236 
-248 PYDKKLPRTDRQ
+248 
-260 RIQKEKMRWDVANSL
+260 
-275 GDFETRKTAHK
+275 
-286 MAETIRARYGYSGGA
+286 
-301 AGDQKIAAD
+301 
-310 ITWQDAVALNA
+310 
-321 MNAEGQGKYRMAKLE
+321 
-336 LEQAVKEGN
+336 
-345 EDRIGAA
+345 
-352 EEKLSQILANPN
+352 
-364 YSSSAKPGTQNVTGH
+364 
-379 DVPRADT
+379 
-386 SDNWMDQAAETL
+386 
-398 KAVGYGVPGSLAFLA
+398 
-413 ETQGQAIDDR
+413 
-423 LVEENYD
+423 
-430 YIRSK
+430 
-435 AAELPTLQAR
+435 
-445 LSLVQR
+445 
-451 GEGSESWGTEE
+451 
-462 QLQKQIAIAQNMQD
+462 
-476 MLDSYGQMDQN
+476 
-487 SLGSRM
+487 
-493 MAKSQEHAAAALEG
+493 
-507 TSGLD
+507 
-512 RLLTQTAISMGQNL
+512 
-526 PGIAANFIPV
+526 
-536 VGPAIGLGLMGA
+536 
-548 QAAGSRSY
+548 
-556 ELTQQGVSPSEALS
+556 
-570 RGLVSG
+570 
-576 GIEALTE
+576 
-583 KIPLDSLTKIIK
+583 
-595 GTTGASF
+595 
-602 VKNLLKQMGIE
+602 
-613 ATEESASYTANY
+613 
-625 LADKIAKDPNAEW
+625 
-638 STQELLE
+638 
-645 NAAAGALSGGFFAAG
+645 
-660 GQAIGS
+660 
-666 ALNRQAVTEA
+666 
-676 AATAP
+676 
-681 QKTQTDMEAQAR
+681 
-693 EQALEMLAETAP
+693 
-705 GREIVPKT
+705 
-713 EPTTQ
+713 
-718 QAAEAP
+718 
-724 VQTLREAAATTPAS
+724 
-738 AGNAQQEQASKA
+738 
-750 QALSA
+750 
-755 AAKASPAAKTIKLRR
+755 
-770 VSGQTQ
+770 
-776 TQTASTR
+776 
-783 HTASPKAQGAL
+783 
-794 QQAQTALLTQMSKT
+794 
-808 LGTSGEKAMLAAWDN
+808 
-823 SGDPGQYTA
+823 
-832 GFVRVYNQ
+832 
-840 ALSGTTAGK
+840 
-849 IQAPASLNDAQ
+849 
-860 VMAAYSAGQND
+860 
-871 RKLSLEQAREAAQ
+871 
-884 QAEVA
+884 
-889 KKNASLYA
+889 
-897 SEEGTEAGLV
+897 
-907 YDSYVQESMDP
+907 
-918 DTAASLSSVAKQL
+918 
-931 GLRVQMVDS
+931 
-940 VAGGMANADIQGS
+940 IQGS
-953 AVQIEKNNPNPVRAL
+953 DVLIEKNSDNPVRAL

-979 LAPESYQAFRDYVM
+979 LAPESYRAFRDYVM
-993 QSGQAQA
+993 QSEQAQA
-1000 DVQKKITE
+1000 DVQKKIAD

-1013 VKLTT
+1013 VELNQ

-1027 DYAGEM
+1027 NYAGEM

-1039 LKQFIQKNKE
+1039 LKQFIQKNRE

-1075 SKDAVALLEK
+1075 AKDAVALLEK

-1105 NGKTKFSVKE
+1105 KGGVEKTRFSVKQVNGKQVVWIANSGLSAKQLTNHIAVAE
-1115 TDSGELRKLEAV
+1115 YIAKHIGEVYTIIESGQKVYIGEDLPGEYTHSKYTDSLRIRKPQVLKAKNKATNAFGLLIETATNRRWEKTKHSHNKDAKYGMYRYDCSFAFPVNGEA
-1127 DFSNGQL
+1127 
-1134 RKLEAE
+1134 
-1140 KLDDVGVS
+1140 GVRA
-1148 YDAETESASPAR
+1148 YDAELLIRNASDKKKYLYDIVNIKENTTDAIDLQQRETRLAAHRAASHGSASDG
-1160 FSLKTWNA
+1160 T
-1168 SGYVT
+1168 VT
-1173 KRDEAAKVLADALK
+1173 QQDG
-1187 ISQKK
+1187 
-1192 AKQYIDNVNSIA
+1192 NVN
-1204 KMIAD
+1204 
-1209 DRMRLDYE
+1209 
-1217 ASPGR
+1217 G
-1222 SSFVSNA
+1222 
-1229 EYGGSIDFSTIC
+1229 
-1241 KKRRLFTGTFEAI
+1241 
-1254 QDALPNTAL
+1254 
-1263 TAEEFLDI
+1263 
-1271 RRMMAEKGYEVSC
+1271 
-1284 GLCYVE
+1284 
-1290 GSRANMGQYTK
+1290 
-1301 QFIERFAATNPEYV
+1301 
-1315 PNMAEMNTASG
+1315 
-1326 QEKLRKEHPEVY
+1326 
-1338 EAYEYF
+1338 
-1344 MNHYGRLNP
+1344 
-1353 GDKALFASQ
+1353 
-1362 QKPKMYQM
+1362 
-1370 ATEYQGEILK
+1370 
-1380 KFGKKNSSVENKN
+1380 
-1393 ANGGLRLQSFSD
+1393 
-1405 FEIIHLID
+1405 
-1413 SMQVI
+1413 
-1418 MDMSRVGLAGQAY
+1418 
-1431 TKVPDFAWALGDTGL
+1431 
-1446 KINLSLIAKGVDG
+1446 
-1459 NGRLILDEVE
+1459 
-1469 GMAEADAM
+1469 
-1477 ALRERYSDNV
+1477 
-1487 GTVIVVFTDRQL
+1487 
-1499 LAAMADE
+1499 
-1506 RIDFIIPFHRSQW
+1506 
-1519 KTDQYEAMGLPANAK
+1519 
-1534 DFTPWQNEAYIEPV
+1534 
-1548 YNDSGKKQR
+1548 
-1557 PSNYMPN
+1557 
-1564 NYWNFRK
+1564 
-1571 SGKKNAE
+1571 
-1578 AYLKMCAEN
+1578 
-1587 NRRPKF
+1587 
-1593 HYLLDKNN
+1593 
-1601 DGSYSLKKDGS
+1601 
-1612 TDGYWKLLIDFK
+1612 
-1624 MYNNEGK
+1624 
-1631 GSPQRPVS
+1631 
-1639 PEFNMEQAERM
+1639 
-1650 LNEYSGGH
+1650 
-1658 SKFPAAQDVVDE
+1658 
-1670 FVSKYK
+1670 
-1676 LEHPDTAKFS
+1676 KFS

-1707 RVDYWKGQTKRT
+1707 RVDYWKVQTKRT

-1856 FDEDREGA
+1856 FDEDREGT
-1864 VSDQLYQI
+1864 VSDKLYQI

-1898 AANEILEKF
+1898 AANEILETF

-1926 REKAAGKRRLQE
+1926 REKAAGKRQLQE

-1963 KERERRAKD
+1963 KERERRVKD

-1985 AGRERRK
+1985 AGRTRRK
-1992 ERELRAKILRHANAL
+1992 EKELRAKILRHANAL
-2007 SKKLLRPSDK
+2007 STKLLRPSDK

-2029 NVLNSINLASKYDKP
+2029 NVLNSINLESSFELAYGKDAMYHRVNP
-2044 GSITKRT
+2044 GEVMGADATKRT
-2051 QAFQELRLSYENILS
+2051 QAFQELRLAYENILS

-2077 LLANISEL
+2077 LLANISEI
-2085 EALKDTPIGSLN
+2085 ESMKDTPLGDLN
-2097 LSQLTTMWNT
+2097 LSQLTTVWNT

-2118 NKMFGASK
+2118 NKMFGVSR
-2126 FETILEVAEGLKTD
+2126 FETIREVAEGLKAD
-2140 NEGKRDRGDYRGP
+2140 NGGKRDRGDYRGP

-2210 TDVRKLEKEV
+2210 TNVRKLEKEV

-2226 GKSVDMTTA
+2226 GKAVDMTTG

-2249 QDHIMVGGIR
+2249 QEHIMVGGIR
-2259 VDAINKGIKRTS
+2259 VDAINKGIKRAS

-2285 IVSTLTEGQI
+2285 IVSALTEEQI

-2332 PIKVDTNQTITD
+2332 PIKVDSNQTITD
-2344 QAKDAATATI
+2344 QAKDAAAATI

-2403 FNFKYRN
+2403 FNFKYRD
-2410 ADGNVTGTVKG
+2410 AKGNVTGTVKG
-2421 IIHRIFGSN
+2421 LIHRIFGNN

-2448 ANDNPFQKLI
+2448 SNDNPFQPFI

-2493 AGLFKANP
+2493 AGLVKANP
-2501 GTWSKVKKYAPIA
+2501 GTWRKVKKYAPIA

-2603 DGILQR
+2603 DGVLQR

-2614 SADGATKMAT
+2614 SADGVAKMAT

-2640 AYDLRKSQ
+2640 YYDLRKSQ

-2676 AQSLVDALRDEDK
+2676 AQSLVDALRDDDK

-2711 TDSIKSVAFGNMGS
+2711 LDSFKSVVGGNMVS
-2725 ALNPFAYLPF
+2725 AFNPFTYIPF

-2740 SILEG
+2740 SLVEG
-2745 FDVKRMDMESIS
+2745 YEVKRMDMESIS
-2757 KFLKA
+2757 KVILAMGQCYMSLF
-2762 AGECIKSFYGDGK
+2762 GDGK
-2775 MTKTNAW
+2775 MTKQNA
-2782 IGLVGEASRLLGVP
+2782 IMNLVGELSRIWGVP
-2796 AANLKRDVVAVINT
+2796 FANIKRDVVAIINT

-2850 GDEDTFLKI
+2850 GDKDTFLAI

-2880 RKRME
+2880 RKRMDE
-2885 DQMETD
+2885 QMEED
-2891 ADFQADQTLS
+2891 ANFQADQTLM
-2901 DLVGVL
+2901 DLVGLL
-2907 PAFEEEEEEEET
+2907 PVYEEDEEEEA

-2926 NAKQYEQYSTKRAAA
+2926 NAKQYEEYSTKRAES
-2941 YREYENAV
+2941 YRKYENAV
-2949 TSNPAWATLSD
+2949 TSNPVWAKLDD

-2975 QTALEEAS
+2975 QTALEETS
-2983 GGSFTITDSGVLKAR
+2983 DGEFTITESGVLKAR
-2998 AAAESGVDVG
+2998 AVAESGVDVG

-3036 YNKLKA
+3036 YNKFKA
-3042 LRDSGLMDRLSEDQK
+3042 LRDSGLMDSLSEDQK

-3063 LGVSAKVGSMNEN
+3063 LGVSAKVGSMNED

>member
-1 MPIRRMTEAEA
+1 
-12 EAMRKSAA
+12 
-20 QRRAAL
+20 
-26 STSKNSS
+26 
-33 KTTSRKT
+33 
-40 NFVSPTSL
+40 
-48 VKNSASNKTSTKT
+48 
-61 SSKTSSKS
+61 
-69 ASKVNSSPVRS
+69 
-80 KSSGTTSYF
+80 
-89 QPKTSAKSKTTSGR
+89 
-103 KTTSYTPWYRQDMLD
+103 
-118 MSNRKSSKDRLGGSS
+118 
-133 AYAEDYLA
+133 
-141 RRLSGMSEKDWFLT
+141 
-155 NAEQALDFR
+155 
-164 SLLSNKLLTGENK
+164 
-177 LTPSQ
+177 
-182 RLAMKSPL
+182 
-190 NWAQTNANLKRSTG
+190 
-204 MDLAEFNT
+204 
-212 KYLGSKLTAEEFAKR
+212 
-227 QKEDRDYWA
+227 
-236 DQAAKAAEYELS
+236 
-248 PYDKKLPRTDRQ
+248 
-260 RIQKEKMRWDVANSL
+260 
-275 GDFETRKTAHK
+275 
-286 MAETIRARYGYSGGA
+286 
-301 AGDQKIAAD
+301 
-310 ITWQDAVALNA
+310 
-321 MNAEGQGKYRMAKLE
+321 
-336 LEQAVKEGN
+336 
-345 EDRIGAA
+345 
-352 EEKLSQILANPN
+352 
-364 YSSSAKPGTQNVTGH
+364 
-379 DVPRADT
+379 
-386 SDNWMDQAAETL
+386 
-398 KAVGYGVPGSLAFLA
+398 
-413 ETQGQAIDDR
+413 
-423 LVEENYD
+423 
-430 YIRSK
+430 
-435 AAELPTLQAR
+435 
-445 LSLVQR
+445 
-451 GEGSESWGTEE
+451 
-462 QLQKQIAIAQNMQD
+462 
-476 MLDSYGQMDQN
+476 
-487 SLGSRM
+487 
-493 MAKSQEHAAAALEG
+493 
-507 TSGLD
+507 
-512 RLLTQTAISMGQNL
+512 
-526 PGIAANFIPV
+526 
-536 VGPAIGLGLMGA
+536 
-548 QAAGSRSY
+548 
-556 ELTQQGVSPSEALS
+556 
-570 RGLVSG
+570 
-576 GIEALTE
+576 
-583 KIPLDSLTKIIK
+583 
-595 GTTGASF
+595 
-602 VKNLLKQMGIE
+602 
-613 ATEESASYTANY
+613 
-625 LADKIAKDPNAEW
+625 
-638 STQELLE
+638 
-645 NAAAGALSGGFFAAG
+645 
-660 GQAIGS
+660 
-666 ALNRQAVTEA
+666 
-676 AATAP
+676 
-681 QKTQTDMEAQAR
+681 
-693 EQALEMLAETAP
+693 
-705 GREIVPKT
+705 
-713 EPTTQ
+713 
-718 QAAEAP
+718 
-724 VQTLREAAATTPAS
+724 
-738 AGNAQQEQASKA
+738 
-750 QALSA
+750 
-755 AAKASPAAKTIKLRR
+755 
-770 VSGQTQ
+770 
-776 TQTASTR
+776 
-783 HTASPKAQGAL
+783 
-794 QQAQTALLTQMSKT
+794 
-808 LGTSGEKAMLAAWDN
+808 
-823 SGDPGQYTA
+823 
-832 GFVRVYNQ
+832 
-840 ALSGTTAGK
+840 
-849 IQAPASLNDAQ
+849 
-860 VMAAYSAGQND
+860 
-871 RKLSLEQAREAAQ
+871 
-884 QAEVA
+884 
-889 KKNASLYA
+889 
-897 SEEGTEAGLV
+897 
-907 YDSYVQESMDP
+907 
-918 DTAASLSSVAKQL
+918 
-931 GLRVQMVDS
+931 MVDS

-993 QSGQAQA
+993 QSGKAQS
-1000 DVQKKITE
+1000 DVQRKIAE

-1075 SKDAVALLEK
+1075 AKDAVALLEK

-1105 NGKTKFSVKE
+1105 KGKTKFSVK
-1115 TDSGELRKLEAV
+1115 GE
-1127 DFSNGQL
+1127 S
-1134 RKLEAE
+1134 
-1140 KLDDVGVS
+1140 
-1148 YDAETESASPAR
+1148 
-1160 FSLKTWNA
+1160 
-1168 SGYVT
+1168 
-1173 KRDEAAKVLADALK
+1173 
-1187 ISQKK
+1187 
-1192 AKQYIDNVNSIA
+1192 
-1204 KMIAD
+1204 
-1209 DRMRLDYE
+1209 
-1217 ASPGR
+1217 
-1222 SSFVSNA
+1222 
-1229 EYGGSIDFSTIC
+1229 
-1241 KKRRLFTGTFEAI
+1241 
-1254 QDALPNTAL
+1254 
-1263 TAEEFLDI
+1263 
-1271 RRMMAEKGYEVSC
+1271 
-1284 GLCYVE
+1284 VE
-1290 GSRANMGQYTK
+1290 
-1301 QFIERFAATNPEYV
+1301 
-1315 PNMAEMNTASG
+1315 
-1326 QEKLRKEHPEVY
+1326 
-1338 EAYEYF
+1338 
-1344 MNHYGRLNP
+1344 
-1353 GDKALFASQ
+1353 
-1362 QKPKMYQM
+1362 
-1370 ATEYQGEILK
+1370 
-1380 KFGKKNSSVENKN
+1380 SVENKN
-1393 ANGGLRLQSFSD
+1393 PTADPDIRFSMKSPVEETKDLLALHNLTDQNLLDALELGGLPMPS
-1405 FEIIHLID
+1405 
-1413 SMQVI
+1413 
-1418 MDMSRVGLAGQAY
+1418 
-1431 TKVPDFAWALGDTGL
+1431 
-1446 KINLSLIAKGVDG
+1446 IA
-1459 NGRLILDEVE
+1459 
-1469 GMAEADAM
+1469 
-1477 ALRERYSDNV
+1477 
-1487 GTVIVVFTDRQL
+1487 VV
-1499 LAAMADE
+1499 
-1506 RIDFIIPFHRSQW
+1506 
-1519 KTDQYEAMGLPANAK
+1519 KT
-1534 DFTPWQNEAYIEPV
+1534 
-1548 YNDSGKKQR
+1548 
-1557 PSNYMPN
+1557 
-1564 NYWNFRK
+1564 
-1571 SGKKNAE
+1571 
-1578 AYLKMCAEN
+1578 
-1587 NRRPKF
+1587 
-1593 HYLLDKNN
+1593 
-1601 DGSYSLKKDGS
+1601 
-1612 TDGYWKLLIDFK
+1612 
-1624 MYNNEGK
+1624 
-1631 GSPQRPVS
+1631 
-1639 PEFNMEQAERM
+1639 EQ
-1650 LNEYSGGH
+1650 GH
-1658 SKFPAAQDVVDE
+1658 SKYGPISLVFSKDTIDPQADKRNKVYGGDGYTPTSPSVEYPVNYERARAVEKELDELASKVAGGIFSHSSVLRSRGVEDVIDKDIDELAKKLAGVDTVQAAYFADQGKTLEPILKDKVFDNYGNDTLKTYLDKAGSQEVARLTVKLTNGEALTTEELETARDVIMGHWVESHEYTLRRKPELRETRIAKQREKISDIRVEDFIRHAWEMYEDGGATKGDIDKLATAEELTNQLFELSDGDGFDAIERMILPWVKSKLDGVLGDPGIYNGKEIYTSKGDRRSFEQLHYAYTLENIVRAMQETQPDRGGQTWGISPGSLQATASKSYRSIRDIKKDSGRLGSVESEDYKAQMQAVDTE
-1670 FVSKYK
+1670 IKSVIQKVRKGNKPHSENTFEEEDIIGTILMDAAKGKKTVDAIVKSFAREDYK
-1676 LEHPDTAKFS
+1676 ISTQTAKDIQALYKAAASLPTEYFEAKPQRAVGLNEVLAAVIPDNSSQELRSGLNKAGVNVMEYETGNDADRLEKVNSVENAKFS

-1746 ADIQGDLQIL
+1746 ADIQGDIQSL

-1856 FDEDREGA
+1856 FDEDREGT

-1963 KERERRAKD
+1963 KERERRVKD

-1985 AGRERRK
+1985 AGRTRRK
-1992 ERELRAKILRHANAL
+1992 EKELRAKILRHANAL
-2007 SKKLLRPSDK
+2007 STKLLRPSDK
-2017 QHIPESL
+2017 QHIPENL

-2029 NVLNSINLASKYDKP
+2029 NVLNSINLESSFELARGKDAKYHRVKP
-2044 GSITKRT
+2044 GDVIGADATKRT
-2051 QAFQELRLSYENILS
+2051 KAFQELRLAYEKILS

-2085 EALKDTPIGSLN
+2085 EALKDTPISSLN

-2118 NKMFGASK
+2118 NKMFGASR
-2126 FETILEVAEGLKTD
+2126 FETIREVAEGLKAD
-2140 NEGKRDRGDYRGP
+2140 NGGKRDRGDYRGP

-2210 TDVRKLEKEV
+2210 TNVRKLEKEV

-2226 GKSVDMTTA
+2226 GNAVDMTTG

-2249 QDHIMVGGIR
+2249 QEHIMVGGIR
-2259 VDAINKGIKRTS
+2259 VDAIDKGIKRTS

-2285 IVSTLTEGQI
+2285 IVSALTEEQVS
-2295 AIADGLQKF
+2295 IADGLQKF

-2332 PIKVDTNQTITD
+2332 PIKVDSNQTITD
-2344 QAKDAATATI
+2344 QAKDAAAATI

-2369 AVMIRDI
+2369 AVLIRDI

-2403 FNFKYRN
+2403 FNFKFRD

-2421 IIHRIFGSN
+2421 IIHRIFGNN
-2430 GQAYWKKL
+2430 GQDYWKKL

-2448 ANDNPFQKLI
+2448 SNDNPFQSFI

-2493 AGLFKANP
+2493 AGLVKANP
-2501 GTWSKVKKYAPIA
+2501 GTWRKVKKYAPIA

-2603 DGILQR
+2603 DGVLQR

-2614 SADGATKMAT
+2614 SADGVTKMAT

-2676 AQSLVDALRDEDK
+2676 AQSLVDALRDDDK

-2740 SILEG
+2740 SLVEG
-2745 FDVKRMDMESIS
+2745 YDVNRMDMESIS
-2757 KFLKA
+2757 NIVQA
-2762 AGECIKSFYGDGK
+2762 VGECIKSFNGDGK
-2775 MTKTNAW
+2775 MTKKNALL
-2782 IGLVGEASRLLGVP
+2782 GLFGEASRLLGVP
-2796 AANLKRDVVAVINT
+2796 AANLKRDVVAAINT

-2836 KNMFLDIAYMAWRD
+2836 KNMFLGIAYLAWRD
-2850 GDEDTFLKI
+2850 GDEDTFLTI

-2870 VNGETIESAM
+2870 VNGETIEKAM

-2885 DQMETD
+2885 DQMEKD
-2891 ADFQADQTLS
+2891 ADFQADQTLA

-2907 PAFEEEEEEEET
+2907 PAFEEEEEEEA

-2926 NAKQYEQYSTKRAAA
+2926 NAKQYEEYSTKRAES
-2941 YREYENAV
+2941 YRKYENAV
-2949 TSNPAWATLSD
+2949 TSNPVWATLDD

-2983 GGSFTITDSGVLKAR
+2983 GGNFTITESSVLKAR

-3063 LGVSAKVGSMNEN
+3063 LGVSAKVGSMNED

-3081 GASIEEE
+3081 GESIEEE

>member
-1 MPIRRMTEAEA
+1 MPIRKMTEAEA

-26 STSKNSS
+26 SASKNSRT
-33 KTTSRKT
+33 TTSSTTTRSKT

-61 SSKTSSKS
+61 SSKSTT
-69 ASKVNSSPVRS
+69 KVNSSPVRS

-89 QPKTSAKSKTTSGR
+89 QPKTSAKSKTISGR
-103 KTTSYTPWYRQDMLD
+103 KTTSSYTPWYRRDRLE

-133 AYAEDYLA
+133 AYTEDYLA
-141 RRLSGMSEKDWFLT
+141 RLLSGMSEKDWFLT

-164 SLLSNKLLTGENK
+164 SLLRNKLLTGENK

-190 NWAQTNANLKRSTG
+190 NWAHTNANLKRSTG

-248 PYDKKLPRTDRQ
+248 KYDKKLPSTDRQ

-275 GDFETRKTAHK
+275 GDFETRNTAHK

-310 ITWQDAVALNA
+310 ITWQDAAALNTL
-321 MNAEGQGKYRMAKLE
+321 NTEGQGKYRMAKLE

-364 YSSSAKPGTQNVTGH
+364 YRSSAKPGTQNVTGH
-379 DVPRADT
+379 DAPMPDT
-386 SDNWMDQAAETL
+386 SDNWMDQAVETL

-423 LVEENYD
+423 VVEENYD

-451 GEGSESWGTEE
+451 GEGNESWGTEE

-487 SLGSRM
+487 SLGSQL

-556 ELTQQGVSPSEALS
+556 ELTKQGVSPSEALS

-583 KIPLDSLTKIIK
+583 KIPLESLTKIIK

-666 ALNRQAVTEA
+666 ALNRQTVTEA
-676 AATAP
+676 AAPAP
-681 QKTQTDMEAQAR
+681 QQTKTDLEAQAR

-705 GREIVPKT
+705 GREVVPRV

-718 QAAEAP
+718 QVAEAP
-724 VQTLREAAATTPAS
+724 VQTLREAAATNPAS

-750 QALSA
+750 QATSA

-776 TQTASTR
+776 TAGTR
-783 HTASPKAQGAL
+783 KTASPKAQGAL

-823 SGDPGQYTA
+823 NGDPGQYSA

-840 ALSGTTAGK
+840 ALAGTPTGK
-849 IQAPASLNDAQ
+849 IQVPASLNDAQ

-871 RKLSLEQAREAAQ
+871 RKLSLEQAKEAAQ

-889 KKNASLYA
+889 GKNTALYA
-897 SEEGTEAGLV
+897 AEGGTEAGLV
-907 YDSYVQESMDP
+907 YDSYVKESMDQ
-918 DTAASLSSVAKQL
+918 DTAVSLSTMAKQL

-940 VAGGMANADIQGS
+940 VAGGMANADIQGNV
-953 AVQIEKNNPNPVRAL
+953 VQIEKNNPNPVRAL

-979 LAPESYQAFRDYVM
+979 LAPESYRAFRDYVM
-993 QSGQAQA
+993 QSGKAQA
-1000 DVQKKITE
+1000 DVQRKIAE

-1075 SKDAVALLEK
+1075 AKDAVALLEK

-1105 NGKTKFSVKE
+1105 KGKTKFSVKE
-1115 TDSGELRKLEAV
+1115 SDSSELRKLEA
-1127 DFSNGQL
+1127 
-1134 RKLEAE
+1134 E
-1140 KLDDVGVS
+1140 
-1148 YDAETESASPAR
+1148 
-1160 FSLKTWNA
+1160 
-1168 SGYVT
+1168 
-1173 KRDEAAKVLADALK
+1173 
-1187 ISQKK
+1187 
-1192 AKQYIDNVNSIA
+1192 
-1204 KMIAD
+1204 
-1209 DRMRLDYE
+1209 
-1217 ASPGR
+1217 
-1222 SSFVSNA
+1222 
-1229 EYGGSIDFSTIC
+1229 
-1241 KKRRLFTGTFEAI
+1241 
-1254 QDALPNTAL
+1254 
-1263 TAEEFLDI
+1263 
-1271 RRMMAEKGYEVSC
+1271 
-1284 GLCYVE
+1284 
-1290 GSRANMGQYTK
+1290 
-1301 QFIERFAATNPEYV
+1301 
-1315 PNMAEMNTASG
+1315 
-1326 QEKLRKEHPEVY
+1326 
-1338 EAYEYF
+1338 
-1344 MNHYGRLNP
+1344 
-1353 GDKALFASQ
+1353 
-1362 QKPKMYQM
+1362 
-1370 ATEYQGEILK
+1370 
-1380 KFGKKNSSVENKN
+1380 
-1393 ANGGLRLQSFSD
+1393 
-1405 FEIIHLID
+1405 
-1413 SMQVI
+1413 
-1418 MDMSRVGLAGQAY
+1418 
-1431 TKVPDFAWALGDTGL
+1431 
-1446 KINLSLIAKGVDG
+1446 
-1459 NGRLILDEVE
+1459 
-1469 GMAEADAM
+1469 
-1477 ALRERYSDNV
+1477 
-1487 GTVIVVFTDRQL
+1487 
-1499 LAAMADE
+1499 
-1506 RIDFIIPFHRSQW
+1506 
-1519 KTDQYEAMGLPANAK
+1519 
-1534 DFTPWQNEAYIEPV
+1534 
-1548 YNDSGKKQR
+1548 
-1557 PSNYMPN
+1557 
-1564 NYWNFRK
+1564 
-1571 SGKKNAE
+1571 
-1578 AYLKMCAEN
+1578 
-1587 NRRPKF
+1587 
-1593 HYLLDKNN
+1593 
-1601 DGSYSLKKDGS
+1601 
-1612 TDGYWKLLIDFK
+1612 
-1624 MYNNEGK
+1624 
-1631 GSPQRPVS
+1631 
-1639 PEFNMEQAERM
+1639 
-1650 LNEYSGGH
+1650 
-1658 SKFPAAQDVVDE
+1658 
-1670 FVSKYK
+1670 
-1676 LEHPDTAKFS
+1676 KFS

-1694 LRKLQAENEMLRE
+1694 MRKLQAENEMLRE

-1795 YSDLRQFLKDTKLTV
+1795 YSDLRKFLKDTKLTV

-1856 FDEDREGA
+1856 FDEDREGT

-1920 QAARLD
+1920 QAAKLD
-1926 REKAAGKRRLQE
+1926 REKAAGRRRLQE

-2007 SKKLLRPSDK
+2007 STKLLRPSDK

-2051 QAFQELRLSYENILS
+2051 QAFQELRLAYENILS

-2085 EALKDTPIGSLN
+2085 ESMKDTPIGSLN

-2107 LKAVETSIYTA
+2107 LKAVETSISTA
-2118 NKMFGASK
+2118 NKMFGASR
-2126 FETILEVAEGLKTD
+2126 FETIREVAEGLKAD

-2259 VDAINKGIKRTS
+2259 VDAINKGIKRAS

-2285 IVSTLTEGQI
+2285 IVSTLTEEQI
-2295 AIADGLQKF
+2295 AIANGLQKF

-2344 QAKDAATATI
+2344 QAKDAAAATI

-2369 AVMIRDI
+2369 AVMVRDI

-2493 AGLFKANP
+2493 AGLVKANP
-2501 GTWSKVKKYAPIA
+2501 RTWSKVKKYAPIA

-2648 DHTVR
+2648 DNTVR

-2689 DEGYWEKFFQAF
+2689 DEGYLEKFFQAF

-2796 AANLKRDVVAVINT
+2796 AANLKRDVVAIINT

-2850 GDEDTFLKI
+2850 GDEDTFLTI

-2885 DQMETD
+2885 DQMEKD
-2891 ADFQADQTLS
+2891 ADFQADQTLA

-2926 NAKQYEQYSTKRAAA
+2926 NAKQYEEYSTKRAES
-2941 YREYENAV
+2941 YRKYENAV

-2983 GGSFTITDSGVLKAR
+2983 GGNFTITDSSVLKAR

-3036 YNKLKA
+3036 YNKFKA
-3042 LRDSGLMDRLSEDQK
+3042 LRDSGLMDSLSEDQK

-3063 LGVSAKVGSMNEN
+3063 LGVSAKVGSMNEG

>member
-1 MPIRRMTEAEA
+1 MATKKTNFVSPLNLV
-12 EAMRKSAA
+12 KN
-20 QRRAAL
+20 
-26 STSKNSS
+26 STSRKRTSNTSSAKTS
-33 KTTSRKT
+33 KTTSNKT

-48 VKNSASNKTSTKT
+48 VKNSASNKTS
-61 SSKTSSKS
+61 SKTSTKASSKS
-69 ASKVNSSPVRS
+69 TTKVNSSPVRS
-80 KSSGTTSYF
+80 KNSGTTSYF
-89 QPKTSAKSKTTSGR
+89 QPKTSAKSKTISGR
-103 KTTSYTPWYRQDMLD
+103 KTTSSYTPWYRRDRLE

-141 RRLSGMSEKDWFLT
+141 RLLSGMSEKDWFLT

-204 MDLAEFNT
+204 MDLADFNT
-212 KYLGSKLTAEEFAKR
+212 KYLGSKLTAEEFARR
-227 QKEDRDYWA
+227 QKEDQDYWA

-248 PYDKKLPRTDRQ
+248 KYDKKLPRTDRQ
-260 RIQKEKMRWDVANSL
+260 RIQKEKMRWDVANSM

-286 MAETIRARYGYSGGA
+286 MAETIRARYGYSGGS

-310 ITWQDAVALNA
+310 ITWQDAAALNA

-364 YSSSAKPGTQNVTGH
+364 YRSSAKPGTQNVTGH

-423 LVEENYD
+423 VVEENYD

-445 LSLVQR
+445 LSLLQR

-462 QLQKQIAIAQNMQD
+462 QLKKQIAIAQNMQD
-476 MLDSYGQMDQN
+476 MLDSYGQMDRN
-487 SLGSRM
+487 SLGSQL

-583 KIPLDSLTKIIK
+583 KIPLESLTKIIK

-638 STQELLE
+638 STRELLE

-676 AATAP
+676 AAPAP
-681 QKTQTDMEAQAR
+681 QQTQTDMEAQAR

-724 VQTLREAAATTPAS
+724 VQTLRDATVTTHAS

-776 TQTASTR
+776 TAITR
-783 HTASPKAQGAL
+783 QTASPKAQGAL

-849 IQAPASLNDAQ
+849 IQAPDSLNDAQ

-979 LAPESYQAFRDYVM
+979 LAPESYRAFRDYVM

-1000 DVQKKITE
+1000 DVQKKIAA

-1013 VKLTT
+1013 VKLTA

-1039 LKQFIQKNKE
+1039 LKRFIQKNKE

-1075 SKDAVALLEK
+1075 AKDAVALLEK

-1105 NGKTKFSVKE
+1105 KGKTKFSVK
-1115 TDSGELRKLEAV
+1115 GE
-1127 DFSNGQL
+1127 S
-1134 RKLEAE
+1134 
-1140 KLDDVGVS
+1140 
-1148 YDAETESASPAR
+1148 
-1160 FSLKTWNA
+1160 
-1168 SGYVT
+1168 
-1173 KRDEAAKVLADALK
+1173 
-1187 ISQKK
+1187 
-1192 AKQYIDNVNSIA
+1192 
-1204 KMIAD
+1204 
-1209 DRMRLDYE
+1209 
-1217 ASPGR
+1217 
-1222 SSFVSNA
+1222 
-1229 EYGGSIDFSTIC
+1229 
-1241 KKRRLFTGTFEAI
+1241 
-1254 QDALPNTAL
+1254 
-1263 TAEEFLDI
+1263 
-1271 RRMMAEKGYEVSC
+1271 
-1284 GLCYVE
+1284 VE
-1290 GSRANMGQYTK
+1290 
-1301 QFIERFAATNPEYV
+1301 
-1315 PNMAEMNTASG
+1315 
-1326 QEKLRKEHPEVY
+1326 
-1338 EAYEYF
+1338 
-1344 MNHYGRLNP
+1344 
-1353 GDKALFASQ
+1353 
-1362 QKPKMYQM
+1362 
-1370 ATEYQGEILK
+1370 
-1380 KFGKKNSSVENKN
+1380 SVENKN
-1393 ANGGLRLQSFSD
+1393 PTAD
-1405 FEIIHLID
+1405 
-1413 SMQVI
+1413 
-1418 MDMSRVGLAGQAY
+1418 
-1431 TKVPDFAWALGDTGL
+1431 PD
-1446 KINLSLIAKGVDG
+1446 I
-1459 NGRLILDEVE
+1459 R
-1469 GMAEADAM
+1469 
-1477 ALRERYSDNV
+1477 
-1487 GTVIVVFTDRQL
+1487 
-1499 LAAMADE
+1499 
-1506 RIDFIIPFHRSQW
+1506 
-1519 KTDQYEAMGLPANAK
+1519 
-1534 DFTPWQNEAYIEPV
+1534 
-1548 YNDSGKKQR
+1548 
-1557 PSNYMPN
+1557 
-1564 NYWNFRK
+1564 
-1571 SGKKNAE
+1571 
-1578 AYLKMCAEN
+1578 
-1587 NRRPKF
+1587 
-1593 HYLLDKNN
+1593 
-1601 DGSYSLKKDGS
+1601 
-1612 TDGYWKLLIDFK
+1612 
-1624 MYNNEGK
+1624 
-1631 GSPQRPVS
+1631 
-1639 PEFNMEQAERM
+1639 
-1650 LNEYSGGH
+1650 
-1658 SKFPAAQDVVDE
+1658 
-1670 FVSKYK
+1670 
-1676 LEHPDTAKFS
+1676 FS

-1746 ADIQGDLQIL
+1746 ADIQRDLQIL

-1877 KVYKIT
+1877 KVYQIT

-1963 KERERRAKD
+1963 KERERRVKD

-2051 QAFQELRLSYENILS
+2051 QAFQELRLAYEKILI

-2118 NKMFGASK
+2118 NKMFGASR
-2126 FETILEVAEGLKTD
+2126 FETIREVAEGLKAD
-2140 NEGKRDRGDYRGP
+2140 NGGKRDRGDYRGP

-2175 GKTGEELFRMLRRA
+2175 GKTGDDLFRMLRRA

-2249 QDHIMVGGIR
+2249 QDHIMLGGIR
-2259 VDAINKGIKRTS
+2259 VDAINKGIKRAS

-2390 SAWLGAMENLQRV
+2390 SAWLGTMENLQRV

-2493 AGLFKANP
+2493 AGLVKANP
-2501 GTWSKVKKYAPIA
+2501 GTWRKVKKYAPIA

-2796 AANLKRDVVAVINT
+2796 AANLKRDVAAVINT

-2836 KNMFLDIAYMAWRD
+2836 KNMFLDIAYLAWRD
-2850 GDEDTFLKI
+2850 GDEDTFLTI

-2870 VNGETIESAM
+2870 VNGETIEKAM

-2885 DQMETD
+2885 DQMEKD
-2891 ADFQADQTLS
+2891 ADFQADQTLA

-2926 NAKQYEQYSTKRAAA
+2926 NAKQYEEYSTKRAES
-2941 YREYENAV
+2941 YRKYENAV

-2983 GGSFTITDSGVLKAR
+2983 GGNFTITDSSVLKAR
-2998 AAAESGVDVG
+2998 SAAESGVDVG

-3042 LRDSGLMDRLSEDQK
+3042 LRDSGLMDSLSEDQK

-3063 LGVSAKVGSMNEN
+3063 LGVSAKVGSMNED

-3081 GASIEEE
+3081 GASIEED

>member
-1 MPIRRMTEAEA
+1 MA
-12 EAMRKSAA
+12 
-20 QRRAAL
+20 
-26 STSKNSS
+26 
-33 KTTSRKT
+33 
-40 NFVSPTSL
+40 
-48 VKNSASNKTSTKT
+48 
-61 SSKTSSKS
+61 
-69 ASKVNSSPVRS
+69 
-80 KSSGTTSYF
+80 
-89 QPKTSAKSKTTSGR
+89 
-103 KTTSYTPWYRQDMLD
+103 
-118 MSNRKSSKDRLGGSS
+118 GGN
-133 AYAEDYLA
+133 AYAE
-141 RRLSGMSEKDWFLT
+141 
-155 NAEQALDFR
+155 
-164 SLLSNKLLTGENK
+164 
-177 LTPSQ
+177 
-182 RLAMKSPL
+182 
-190 NWAQTNANLKRSTG
+190 
-204 MDLAEFNT
+204 
-212 KYLGSKLTAEEFAKR
+212 
-227 QKEDRDYWA
+227 
-236 DQAAKAAEYELS
+236 
-248 PYDKKLPRTDRQ
+248 
-260 RIQKEKMRWDVANSL
+260 
-275 GDFETRKTAHK
+275 
-286 MAETIRARYGYSGGA
+286 
-301 AGDQKIAAD
+301 
-310 ITWQDAVALNA
+310 
-321 MNAEGQGKYRMAKLE
+321 
-336 LEQAVKEGN
+336 
-345 EDRIGAA
+345 
-352 EEKLSQILANPN
+352 
-364 YSSSAKPGTQNVTGH
+364 
-379 DVPRADT
+379 
-386 SDNWMDQAAETL
+386 
-398 KAVGYGVPGSLAFLA
+398 
-413 ETQGQAIDDR
+413 
-423 LVEENYD
+423 
-430 YIRSK
+430 
-435 AAELPTLQAR
+435 
-445 LSLVQR
+445 
-451 GEGSESWGTEE
+451 
-462 QLQKQIAIAQNMQD
+462 
-476 MLDSYGQMDQN
+476 
-487 SLGSRM
+487 
-493 MAKSQEHAAAALEG
+493 
-507 TSGLD
+507 
-512 RLLTQTAISMGQNL
+512 
-526 PGIAANFIPV
+526 
-536 VGPAIGLGLMGA
+536 
-548 QAAGSRSY
+548 
-556 ELTQQGVSPSEALS
+556 
-570 RGLVSG
+570 
-576 GIEALTE
+576 
-583 KIPLDSLTKIIK
+583 
-595 GTTGASF
+595 
-602 VKNLLKQMGIE
+602 
-613 ATEESASYTANY
+613 
-625 LADKIAKDPNAEW
+625 
-638 STQELLE
+638 
-645 NAAAGALSGGFFAAG
+645 
-660 GQAIGS
+660 
-666 ALNRQAVTEA
+666 
-676 AATAP
+676 
-681 QKTQTDMEAQAR
+681 
-693 EQALEMLAETAP
+693 
-705 GREIVPKT
+705 
-713 EPTTQ
+713 
-718 QAAEAP
+718 
-724 VQTLREAAATTPAS
+724 
-738 AGNAQQEQASKA
+738 
-750 QALSA
+750 
-755 AAKASPAAKTIKLRR
+755 
-770 VSGQTQ
+770 
-776 TQTASTR
+776 
-783 HTASPKAQGAL
+783 
-794 QQAQTALLTQMSKT
+794 
-808 LGTSGEKAMLAAWDN
+808 
-823 SGDPGQYTA
+823 
-832 GFVRVYNQ
+832 
-840 ALSGTTAGK
+840 
-849 IQAPASLNDAQ
+849 
-860 VMAAYSAGQND
+860 
-871 RKLSLEQAREAAQ
+871 
-884 QAEVA
+884 
-889 KKNASLYA
+889 
-897 SEEGTEAGLV
+897 
-907 YDSYVQESMDP
+907 
-918 DTAASLSSVAKQL
+918 
-931 GLRVQMVDS
+931 
-940 VAGGMANADIQGS
+940 IQGS
-953 AVQIEKNNPNPVRAL
+953 DVLIEKNSDNPVRAL

-979 LAPESYQAFRDYVM
+979 LAPESYRAFRDYVM
-993 QSGQAQA
+993 QSEQAQA
-1000 DVQKKITE
+1000 DVQKKIAD

-1013 VKLTT
+1013 VELNQ

-1027 DYAGEM
+1027 NYAGEM

-1039 LKQFIQKNKE
+1039 LKQFIQKNRE

-1061 KQLASKLT
+1061 KDMASKLT

-1075 SKDAVALLEK
+1075 AKDAVALLEK

-1105 NGKTKFSVKE
+1105 KGGEWSKLSAKNNPYSGKSLTENSSVYNYDFLTRLPDMNVVEMPPLADVKTGDKIDRQKAIKTGLENAEQVGRRISSSTIAVTNRYTGRDVRVSQKGLGHSLDGSNIGRLRTNARLTAIGGSIIQNAVPINALKSTNPQAHGTYAMACLLKSGDRNVVSIVTVEQHTDRVTGIDFVDIAHSINGRMDTKKE
-1115 TDSGELRKLEAV
+1115 GSRSSAREPDHRPATTTFGISIADFLEIV
-1127 DFSNGQL
+1127 NNTHQSILSQNV
-1134 RKLEAE
+1134 
-1140 KLDDVGVS
+1140 LDHFNED
-1148 YDAETESASPAR
+1148 R
-1160 FSLKTWNA
+1160 NA
-1168 SGYVT
+1168 SGHYTERVKFSMKSPVNKAGVNVMEYET
-1173 KRDEAAKVLADALK
+1173 GNDADRLEKV
-1187 ISQKK
+1187 
-1192 AKQYIDNVNSIA
+1192 N
-1204 KMIAD
+1204 
-1209 DRMRLDYE
+1209 
-1217 ASPGR
+1217 
-1222 SSFVSNA
+1222 
-1229 EYGGSIDFSTIC
+1229 
-1241 KKRRLFTGTFEAI
+1241 
-1254 QDALPNTAL
+1254 
-1263 TAEEFLDI
+1263 
-1271 RRMMAEKGYEVSC
+1271 
-1284 GLCYVE
+1284 
-1290 GSRANMGQYTK
+1290 
-1301 QFIERFAATNPEYV
+1301 
-1315 PNMAEMNTASG
+1315 
-1326 QEKLRKEHPEVY
+1326 
-1338 EAYEYF
+1338 
-1344 MNHYGRLNP
+1344 
-1353 GDKALFASQ
+1353 
-1362 QKPKMYQM
+1362 
-1370 ATEYQGEILK
+1370 
-1380 KFGKKNSSVENKN
+1380 SVEN
-1393 ANGGLRLQSFSD
+1393 
-1405 FEIIHLID
+1405 
-1413 SMQVI
+1413 
-1418 MDMSRVGLAGQAY
+1418 
-1431 TKVPDFAWALGDTGL
+1431 
-1446 KINLSLIAKGVDG
+1446 
-1459 NGRLILDEVE
+1459 
-1469 GMAEADAM
+1469 
-1477 ALRERYSDNV
+1477 
-1487 GTVIVVFTDRQL
+1487 
-1499 LAAMADE
+1499 
-1506 RIDFIIPFHRSQW
+1506 
-1519 KTDQYEAMGLPANAK
+1519 
-1534 DFTPWQNEAYIEPV
+1534 
-1548 YNDSGKKQR
+1548 
-1557 PSNYMPN
+1557 
-1564 NYWNFRK
+1564 
-1571 SGKKNAE
+1571 
-1578 AYLKMCAEN
+1578 
-1587 NRRPKF
+1587 
-1593 HYLLDKNN
+1593 
-1601 DGSYSLKKDGS
+1601 
-1612 TDGYWKLLIDFK
+1612 
-1624 MYNNEGK
+1624 
-1631 GSPQRPVS
+1631 
-1639 PEFNMEQAERM
+1639 
-1650 LNEYSGGH
+1650 
-1658 SKFPAAQDVVDE
+1658 
-1670 FVSKYK
+1670 
-1676 LEHPDTAKFS
+1676 AKFS

-1707 RVDYWKGQTKRT
+1707 RVDYWKGQIKRT

-1740 GADMDA
+1740 SADMDA
-1746 ADIQGDLQIL
+1746 AEIRGDLQIL

-1781 ISNAVEKDDELYQQ
+1781 ISNAVEKDDDLYQQ

-1856 FDEDREGA
+1856 FDEDREGT

-1926 REKAAGKRRLQE
+1926 REKAAGKRRIQE
-1938 ERERKNAKLEEL
+1938 EREQKNAKLEEL

-1963 KERERRAKD
+1963 KERERRVKD

-1985 AGRERRK
+1985 AGRTRRK
-1992 ERELRAKILRHANAL
+1992 EKELRAKILRHANAL
-2007 SKKLLRPSDK
+2007 STKLLRPSDK

-2051 QAFQELRLSYENILS
+2051 KAFQELRLAYEKILS

-2085 EALKDTPIGSLN
+2085 EAMKDTPIGSLN

-2118 NKMFGASK
+2118 NKMFGASR
-2126 FETILEVAEGLKTD
+2126 FETIREVAEGLKAD
-2140 NEGKRDRGDYRGP
+2140 NGGKRDRGDYRGP

-2226 GKSVDMTTA
+2226 GKTVDMTTG

-2249 QDHIMVGGIR
+2249 QEHIMVGGIR

-2271 MSDAVRVTPEQVSE
+2271 MSDAIRVTPEQVSE
-2285 IVSTLTEGQI
+2285 IVSALTEEQI

-2332 PIKVDTNQTITD
+2332 PIKVDSNQTITD
-2344 QAKDAATATI
+2344 QAKDAAAATI

-2403 FNFKYRN
+2403 FNFKFRD

-2421 IIHRIFGSN
+2421 IIHRIFGNN

-2448 ANDNPFQKLI
+2448 SNDNPFQPFI

-2493 AGLFKANP
+2493 AGLVKANP
-2501 GTWSKVKKYAPIA
+2501 GTWRKVKKYAPIA

-2553 AMDSLAWSHIWNAL
+2553 AMDSMAWSHIWNAL

-2603 DGILQR
+2603 DGVLQR

-2614 SADGATKMAT
+2614 SADGVTKMAT

-2676 AQSLVDALRDEDK
+2676 AQSLVDALRDDDK

-2711 TDSIKSVAFGNMGS
+2711 LDSFKSVVGGNMGS

-2740 SILEG
+2740 SLVEG
-2745 FDVKRMDMESIS
+2745 YDVNRMDMESIS
-2757 KFLKA
+2757 NIVQA
-2762 AGECIKSFYGDGK
+2762 VGECIKSFNGDGK
-2775 MTKTNAW
+2775 MTKKNALL
-2782 IGLVGEASRLLGVP
+2782 GLFGEASRLLGVP
-2796 AANLKRDVVAVINT
+2796 AANLKRDVVAIINT

-2836 KNMFLDIAYMAWRD
+2836 KNMFLDIAYLAWRD
-2850 GDEDTFLKI
+2850 GDEDTFLTI

-2870 VNGETIESAM
+2870 VNGETIERAM
-2880 RKRME
+2880 RKRMDE
-2885 DQMETD
+2885 QMEED
-2891 ADFQADQTLS
+2891 ADFQADQTLA

-2926 NAKQYEQYSTKRAAA
+2926 NAKQYEEYSTKRAES
-2941 YREYENAV
+2941 YRKYENAV
-2949 TSNPAWATLSD
+2949 TSNPVWATLDD

-2983 GGSFTITDSGVLKAR
+2983 GGNFTITDSSVLKAR
-2998 AAAESGVDVG
+2998 SVAESGVDVG

-3036 YNKLKA
+3036 YNKFKA
-3042 LRDSGLMDRLSEDQK
+3042 LRDSGLMDSLSEDQK

-3063 LGVSAKVGSMNEN
+3063 LGVSAKVGSMNED

>member
-33 KTTSRKT
+33 TTTSRKT

-89 QPKTSAKSKTTSGR
+89 QPKTSAKSKTISGR
-103 KTTSYTPWYRQDMLD
+103 KTTSYTPWYRRERLD

-133 AYAEDYLA
+133 AYTDDYLA
-141 RRLSGMSEKDWFLT
+141 RLLSGMSEKEWFLT

-212 KYLGSKLTAEEFAKR
+212 KYIGGKLTAEEFAKR

-236 DQAAKAAEYELS
+236 DQAAKAAEYDLS
-248 PYDKKLPRTDRQ
+248 PYDKKLPSTDRQ

-275 GDFETRKTAHK
+275 GDFETRNTAHR

-310 ITWQDAVALNA
+310 ITWQDAAALNTL
-321 MNAEGQGKYRMAKLE
+321 NAEGQGKYRMAKLE
-336 LEQAVKEGN
+336 LEQAVKEGD

-364 YSSSAKPGTQNVTGH
+364 YRSSAKPGTQNVTGH

-423 LVEENYD
+423 VVEENYD

-445 LSLVQR
+445 LSLLQR

-476 MLDSYGQMDQN
+476 MLDSYGQMDRN
-487 SLGSRM
+487 SLGSQL

-556 ELTQQGVSPSEALS
+556 ELIQQGVSPSEALS

-583 KIPLDSLTKIIK
+583 KIPLESLTKIIK

-638 STQELLE
+638 STRELLE

-676 AATAP
+676 AATAQ

-724 VQTLREAAATTPAS
+724 VQTLREAAVTTPAT
-738 AGNAQQEQASKA
+738 AGNTQREQARKA
-750 QALSA
+750 QAPSA

-776 TQTASTR
+776 TASTRQTQTASPR
-783 HTASPKAQGAL
+783 QTASPKAQGAL

-823 SGDPGQYTA
+823 RGDPGQYSA

-849 IQAPASLNDAQ
+849 IHAPASLNDAQ

-871 RKLSLEQAREAAQ
+871 RKLSLEQAMEAAQ

-889 KKNASLYA
+889 KKNTSLYA

-953 AVQIEKNNPNPVRAL
+953 AVQIEKKNPNPVRAL

-979 LAPESYQAFRDYVM
+979 LAPESYRAFRDYVM

-1000 DVQKKITE
+1000 DVQRKIAE

-1013 VKLTT
+1013 VKLTA

-1075 SKDAVALLEK
+1075 AKDAVALLEK

-1105 NGKTKFSVKE
+1105 KGKTKFSVKE
-1115 TDSGELRKLEAV
+1115 ADSSELRKLEA
-1127 DFSNGQL
+1127 
-1134 RKLEAE
+1134 E
-1140 KLDDVGVS
+1140 
-1148 YDAETESASPAR
+1148 
-1160 FSLKTWNA
+1160 
-1168 SGYVT
+1168 
-1173 KRDEAAKVLADALK
+1173 
-1187 ISQKK
+1187 
-1192 AKQYIDNVNSIA
+1192 
-1204 KMIAD
+1204 
-1209 DRMRLDYE
+1209 
-1217 ASPGR
+1217 
-1222 SSFVSNA
+1222 
-1229 EYGGSIDFSTIC
+1229 
-1241 KKRRLFTGTFEAI
+1241 
-1254 QDALPNTAL
+1254 
-1263 TAEEFLDI
+1263 
-1271 RRMMAEKGYEVSC
+1271 
-1284 GLCYVE
+1284 
-1290 GSRANMGQYTK
+1290 
-1301 QFIERFAATNPEYV
+1301 
-1315 PNMAEMNTASG
+1315 
-1326 QEKLRKEHPEVY
+1326 
-1338 EAYEYF
+1338 
-1344 MNHYGRLNP
+1344 
-1353 GDKALFASQ
+1353 
-1362 QKPKMYQM
+1362 
-1370 ATEYQGEILK
+1370 
-1380 KFGKKNSSVENKN
+1380 
-1393 ANGGLRLQSFSD
+1393 
-1405 FEIIHLID
+1405 
-1413 SMQVI
+1413 
-1418 MDMSRVGLAGQAY
+1418 
-1431 TKVPDFAWALGDTGL
+1431 
-1446 KINLSLIAKGVDG
+1446 
-1459 NGRLILDEVE
+1459 
-1469 GMAEADAM
+1469 
-1477 ALRERYSDNV
+1477 
-1487 GTVIVVFTDRQL
+1487 
-1499 LAAMADE
+1499 
-1506 RIDFIIPFHRSQW
+1506 
-1519 KTDQYEAMGLPANAK
+1519 
-1534 DFTPWQNEAYIEPV
+1534 
-1548 YNDSGKKQR
+1548 
-1557 PSNYMPN
+1557 
-1564 NYWNFRK
+1564 
-1571 SGKKNAE
+1571 
-1578 AYLKMCAEN
+1578 
-1587 NRRPKF
+1587 
-1593 HYLLDKNN
+1593 
-1601 DGSYSLKKDGS
+1601 
-1612 TDGYWKLLIDFK
+1612 
-1624 MYNNEGK
+1624 
-1631 GSPQRPVS
+1631 
-1639 PEFNMEQAERM
+1639 
-1650 LNEYSGGH
+1650 
-1658 SKFPAAQDVVDE
+1658 
-1670 FVSKYK
+1670 
-1676 LEHPDTAKFS
+1676 KFS

-1756 YDGMASGELSYSAA
+1756 YDGMASGELSYSSA

-1856 FDEDREGA
+1856 FDEDREGT

-1963 KERERRAKD
+1963 KERERRVKD

-1992 ERELRAKILRHANAL
+1992 EKELRAKILRHANAL

-2051 QAFQELRLSYENILS
+2051 QAFQELRLAYENILS

-2493 AGLFKANP
+2493 AGLVKANP

-2574 HKELAKGSD
+2574 HKELAKGSN

-2796 AANLKRDVVAVINT
+2796 AANIKRDVVAIINT

-2836 KNMFLDIAYMAWRD
+2836 KNMFLDIAYLAWRD
-2850 GDEDTFLKI
+2850 GDEDTFLTI

-2885 DQMETD
+2885 DQMEKD
-2891 ADFQADQTLS
+2891 ADFQADQTLA
-2901 DLVGVL
+2901 DMVGVL

-2926 NAKQYEQYSTKRAAA
+2926 NAKQYEEYSTKRAES
-2941 YREYENAV
+2941 YRKYENAV

-2983 GGSFTITDSGVLKAR
+2983 GGNFTITDSSVLKAR

-3042 LRDSGLMDRLSEDQK
+3042 LRDSGLMDSLSEDQK

-3063 LGVSAKVGSMNEN
+3063 LGVSAKVGSMNED

-3081 GASIEEE
+3081 GASIEED

>member
-1 MPIRRMTEAEA
+1 MA
-12 EAMRKSAA
+12 
-20 QRRAAL
+20 
-26 STSKNSS
+26 
-33 KTTSRKT
+33 
-40 NFVSPTSL
+40 
-48 VKNSASNKTSTKT
+48 
-61 SSKTSSKS
+61 
-69 ASKVNSSPVRS
+69 
-80 KSSGTTSYF
+80 
-89 QPKTSAKSKTTSGR
+89 
-103 KTTSYTPWYRQDMLD
+103 
-118 MSNRKSSKDRLGGSS
+118 GGN
-133 AYAEDYLA
+133 AYAE
-141 RRLSGMSEKDWFLT
+141 
-155 NAEQALDFR
+155 
-164 SLLSNKLLTGENK
+164 
-177 LTPSQ
+177 
-182 RLAMKSPL
+182 
-190 NWAQTNANLKRSTG
+190 
-204 MDLAEFNT
+204 
-212 KYLGSKLTAEEFAKR
+212 
-227 QKEDRDYWA
+227 
-236 DQAAKAAEYELS
+236 
-248 PYDKKLPRTDRQ
+248 
-260 RIQKEKMRWDVANSL
+260 
-275 GDFETRKTAHK
+275 
-286 MAETIRARYGYSGGA
+286 
-301 AGDQKIAAD
+301 
-310 ITWQDAVALNA
+310 
-321 MNAEGQGKYRMAKLE
+321 
-336 LEQAVKEGN
+336 
-345 EDRIGAA
+345 
-352 EEKLSQILANPN
+352 
-364 YSSSAKPGTQNVTGH
+364 
-379 DVPRADT
+379 
-386 SDNWMDQAAETL
+386 
-398 KAVGYGVPGSLAFLA
+398 
-413 ETQGQAIDDR
+413 
-423 LVEENYD
+423 
-430 YIRSK
+430 
-435 AAELPTLQAR
+435 
-445 LSLVQR
+445 
-451 GEGSESWGTEE
+451 
-462 QLQKQIAIAQNMQD
+462 
-476 MLDSYGQMDQN
+476 
-487 SLGSRM
+487 
-493 MAKSQEHAAAALEG
+493 
-507 TSGLD
+507 
-512 RLLTQTAISMGQNL
+512 
-526 PGIAANFIPV
+526 
-536 VGPAIGLGLMGA
+536 
-548 QAAGSRSY
+548 
-556 ELTQQGVSPSEALS
+556 
-570 RGLVSG
+570 
-576 GIEALTE
+576 
-583 KIPLDSLTKIIK
+583 
-595 GTTGASF
+595 
-602 VKNLLKQMGIE
+602 
-613 ATEESASYTANY
+613 
-625 LADKIAKDPNAEW
+625 
-638 STQELLE
+638 
-645 NAAAGALSGGFFAAG
+645 
-660 GQAIGS
+660 
-666 ALNRQAVTEA
+666 
-676 AATAP
+676 
-681 QKTQTDMEAQAR
+681 
-693 EQALEMLAETAP
+693 
-705 GREIVPKT
+705 
-713 EPTTQ
+713 
-718 QAAEAP
+718 
-724 VQTLREAAATTPAS
+724 
-738 AGNAQQEQASKA
+738 
-750 QALSA
+750 
-755 AAKASPAAKTIKLRR
+755 
-770 VSGQTQ
+770 
-776 TQTASTR
+776 
-783 HTASPKAQGAL
+783 
-794 QQAQTALLTQMSKT
+794 
-808 LGTSGEKAMLAAWDN
+808 
-823 SGDPGQYTA
+823 
-832 GFVRVYNQ
+832 
-840 ALSGTTAGK
+840 
-849 IQAPASLNDAQ
+849 
-860 VMAAYSAGQND
+860 
-871 RKLSLEQAREAAQ
+871 
-884 QAEVA
+884 
-889 KKNASLYA
+889 
-897 SEEGTEAGLV
+897 
-907 YDSYVQESMDP
+907 
-918 DTAASLSSVAKQL
+918 
-931 GLRVQMVDS
+931 
-940 VAGGMANADIQGS
+940 IQGS
-953 AVQIEKNNPNPVRAL
+953 DVLIEKNSDNPVRAL

-979 LAPESYQAFRDYVM
+979 LAPESYRAFRDYVM
-993 QSGQAQA
+993 QSGKAQA
-1000 DVQKKITE
+1000 DVQKKIAE

-1075 SKDAVALLEK
+1075 AKDAVALLEK

-1105 NGKTKFSVKE
+1105 KGGEIRTAGGLRYSIKMSFAEQV
-1115 TDSGELRKLEAV
+1115 DAALRGELERNTAV
-1127 DFSNGQL
+1127 YVMDTPKVL
-1134 RKLEAE
+1134 RDIGLKDYPMLMTQKHIRDINHKKSPQNSHWHGLSKTVIKELPNLIERPAI
-1140 KLDDVGVS
+1140 VM
-1148 YDAETESASPAR
+1148 ASASTAGDIV
-1160 FSLKTWNA
+1160 L
-1168 SGYVT
+1168 VT
-1173 KRDEAAKVLADALK
+1173 T
-1187 ISQKK
+1187 
-1192 AKQYIDNVNSIA
+1192 
-1204 KMIAD
+1204 
-1209 DRMRLDYE
+1209 RLD
-1217 ASPGR
+1217 SDKLPIIVSIHPDGQGR
-1222 SSFVSNA
+1222 YNRMDVSSNFITSMYGKDEFESFVSNA
-1229 EYGGSIDFSTIC
+1229 IKENRILYND
-1241 KKRRLFTGTFEAI
+1241 KKRTKSLFA
-1254 QDALPNTAL
+1254 
-1263 TAEEFLDI
+1263 
-1271 RRMMAEKGYEVSC
+1271 K
-1284 GLCYVE
+1284 
-1290 GSRANMGQYTK
+1290 
-1301 QFIERFAATNPEYV
+1301 
-1315 PNMAEMNTASG
+1315 
-1326 QEKLRKEHPEVY
+1326 
-1338 EAYEYF
+1338 
-1344 MNHYGRLNP
+1344 GRL
-1353 GDKALFASQ
+1353 Q
-1362 QKPKMYQM
+1362 
-1370 ATEYQGEILK
+1370 
-1380 KFGKKNSSVENKN
+1380 
-1393 ANGGLRLQSFSD
+1393 
-1405 FEIIHLID
+1405 
-1413 SMQVI
+1413 
-1418 MDMSRVGLAGQAY
+1418 
-1431 TKVPDFAWALGDTGL
+1431 
-1446 KINLSLIAKGVDG
+1446 
-1459 NGRLILDEVE
+1459 
-1469 GMAEADAM
+1469 
-1477 ALRERYSDNV
+1477 
-1487 GTVIVVFTDRQL
+1487 
-1499 LAAMADE
+1499 
-1506 RIDFIIPFHRSQW
+1506 
-1519 KTDQYEAMGLPANAK
+1519 LPAFLTESWFSEVNIARQ
-1534 DFTPWQNEAYIEPV
+1534 DETV
-1548 YNDSGKKQR
+1548 KKR
-1557 PSNYMPN
+1557 
-1564 NYWNFRK
+1564 
-1571 SGKKNAE
+1571 
-1578 AYLKMCAEN
+1578 
-1587 NRRPKF
+1587 
-1593 HYLLDKNN
+1593 
-1601 DGSYSLKKDGS
+1601 
-1612 TDGYWKLLIDFK
+1612 
-1624 MYNNEGK
+1624 
-1631 GSPQRPVS
+1631 
-1639 PEFNMEQAERM
+1639 
-1650 LNEYSGGH
+1650 
-1658 SKFPAAQDVVDE
+1658 
-1670 FVSKYK
+1670 
-1676 LEHPDTAKFS
+1676 FS

-1730 RAARELIRQY
+1730 KTARDLIRQY
-1740 GADMDA
+1740 GADIEVS
-1746 ADIQGDLQIL
+1746 DIQGDLQSL
-1756 YDGMASGELSYSAA
+1756 YDYMASGKLSYSAA
-1770 REQAEG
+1770 REQSEG

-1898 AANEILEKF
+1898 AANEILETF

-1926 REKAAGKRRLQE
+1926 REKAAGKRQLQE

-1963 KERERRAKD
+1963 KERERRVKD

-1985 AGRERRK
+1985 AGRTRRK
-1992 ERELRAKILRHANAL
+1992 EKELRAKILRHANAL
-2007 SKKLLRPSDK
+2007 STKLLRPSDK
-2017 QHIPESL
+2017 QHIPENI

-2029 NVLNSINLASKYDKP
+2029 SVLNSINLESSFELAYGKDAMYHRVNP
-2044 GSITKRT
+2044 GEVMGADATKRT
-2051 QAFQELRLSYENILS
+2051 QAFQELRLAYENILS
-2066 EADQQIVVDPD
+2066 ESDQQIVVDPD
-2077 LLANISEL
+2077 LLANISEI
-2085 EALKDTPIGSLN
+2085 ESMKDTPLGDLN
-2097 LSQLTTMWNT
+2097 LSQLTTVWNT
-2107 LKAVETSIYTA
+2107 LKAVEASISTA
-2118 NKMFGASK
+2118 NKLFGASK
-2126 FETILEVAEGLKTD
+2126 FETIREVAEGLKED
-2140 NEGKRDRGDYRGP
+2140 NGGKSDRGDYRGP

-2210 TDVRKLEKEV
+2210 TNVRKLEKEV

-2226 GKSVDMTTA
+2226 GKAVDMTTG

-2249 QDHIMVGGIR
+2249 QEHIMVGGIR

-2271 MSDAVRVTPEQVSE
+2271 MSDAIRVTSEQVSE
-2285 IVSTLTEGQI
+2285 IVSALTEEQI

-2332 PIKVDTNQTITD
+2332 PIKVDSNQTITD
-2344 QAKDAATATI
+2344 QAKDAAAATI

-2403 FNFKYRN
+2403 FNFKFRD

-2421 IIHRIFGSN
+2421 IIHRIFGNN

-2448 ANDNPFQKLI
+2448 SNDNPFQSFI

-2493 AGLFKANP
+2493 AGLVKANP
-2501 GTWSKVKKYAPIA
+2501 GTWRKVKKYAPIA

-2603 DGILQR
+2603 DGVLQR

-2614 SADGATKMAT
+2614 SADGVTKMAT

-2653 RQARKTMAKTTVALL
+2653 RQARKTMAKTTVALR

-2676 AQSLVDALRDEDK
+2676 AQSLVDALRDDDK

-2740 SILEG
+2740 SLVEG
-2745 FDVKRMDMESIS
+2745 YDVNRMDMESIS
-2757 KFLKA
+2757 KVILAMGQCYMSLF
-2762 AGECIKSFYGDGK
+2762 GDGK
-2775 MTKTNAW
+2775 MTKQNA
-2782 IGLVGEASRLLGVP
+2782 IMNLVGELSRIWGVP
-2796 AANLKRDVVAVINT
+2796 FANIKRDVVAVINT

-2850 GDEDTFLKI
+2850 GDKDTFLKI
-2859 SQDLMDAFGED
+2859 SQDLMDTFGED
-2870 VNGETIESAM
+2870 VNGETIERAM
-2880 RKRME
+2880 RKRMDE
-2885 DQMETD
+2885 QMEED
-2891 ADFQADQTLS
+2891 ANFQADQTLA
-2901 DLVGVL
+2901 DLVGLL
-2907 PAFEEEEEEEET
+2907 PVYEEDEEEEA

-2926 NAKQYEQYSTKRAAA
+2926 NAKQYEEYSTKRAES
-2941 YREYENAV
+2941 YRKYEDAV
-2949 TSNPAWATLSD
+2949 TDSPVWKTLTD

-2983 GGSFTITDSGVLKAR
+2983 GGNFTITDSSVLKAR

-3042 LRDSGLMDRLSEDQK
+3042 LRDSGLMDSLSEDQK

-3063 LGVSAKVGSMNEN
+3063 LGVSAKVGSMNED

-3140 NKYSNLTRTEKSALY
+3140 NKYSNLTRTEQSALY

>member
-1 MPIRRMTEAEA
+1 
-12 EAMRKSAA
+12 
-20 QRRAAL
+20 
-26 STSKNSS
+26 
-33 KTTSRKT
+33 
-40 NFVSPTSL
+40 
-48 VKNSASNKTSTKT
+48 
-61 SSKTSSKS
+61 
-69 ASKVNSSPVRS
+69 
-80 KSSGTTSYF
+80 
-89 QPKTSAKSKTTSGR
+89 
-103 KTTSYTPWYRQDMLD
+103 
-118 MSNRKSSKDRLGGSS
+118 
-133 AYAEDYLA
+133 
-141 RRLSGMSEKDWFLT
+141 
-155 NAEQALDFR
+155 
-164 SLLSNKLLTGENK
+164 
-177 LTPSQ
+177 
-182 RLAMKSPL
+182 
-190 NWAQTNANLKRSTG
+190 
-204 MDLAEFNT
+204 
-212 KYLGSKLTAEEFAKR
+212 
-227 QKEDRDYWA
+227 
-236 DQAAKAAEYELS
+236 
-248 PYDKKLPRTDRQ
+248 
-260 RIQKEKMRWDVANSL
+260 
-275 GDFETRKTAHK
+275 
-286 MAETIRARYGYSGGA
+286 
-301 AGDQKIAAD
+301 
-310 ITWQDAVALNA
+310 
-321 MNAEGQGKYRMAKLE
+321 
-336 LEQAVKEGN
+336 
-345 EDRIGAA
+345 
-352 EEKLSQILANPN
+352 
-364 YSSSAKPGTQNVTGH
+364 
-379 DVPRADT
+379 
-386 SDNWMDQAAETL
+386 
-398 KAVGYGVPGSLAFLA
+398 
-413 ETQGQAIDDR
+413 
-423 LVEENYD
+423 
-430 YIRSK
+430 
-435 AAELPTLQAR
+435 
-445 LSLVQR
+445 
-451 GEGSESWGTEE
+451 
-462 QLQKQIAIAQNMQD
+462 
-476 MLDSYGQMDQN
+476 
-487 SLGSRM
+487 
-493 MAKSQEHAAAALEG
+493 
-507 TSGLD
+507 
-512 RLLTQTAISMGQNL
+512 
-526 PGIAANFIPV
+526 
-536 VGPAIGLGLMGA
+536 
-548 QAAGSRSY
+548 
-556 ELTQQGVSPSEALS
+556 
-570 RGLVSG
+570 
-576 GIEALTE
+576 
-583 KIPLDSLTKIIK
+583 
-595 GTTGASF
+595 
-602 VKNLLKQMGIE
+602 
-613 ATEESASYTANY
+613 
-625 LADKIAKDPNAEW
+625 
-638 STQELLE
+638 
-645 NAAAGALSGGFFAAG
+645 
-660 GQAIGS
+660 
-666 ALNRQAVTEA
+666 
-676 AATAP
+676 
-681 QKTQTDMEAQAR
+681 
-693 EQALEMLAETAP
+693 
-705 GREIVPKT
+705 
-713 EPTTQ
+713 
-718 QAAEAP
+718 
-724 VQTLREAAATTPAS
+724 
-738 AGNAQQEQASKA
+738 
-750 QALSA
+750 
-755 AAKASPAAKTIKLRR
+755 
-770 VSGQTQ
+770 
-776 TQTASTR
+776 
-783 HTASPKAQGAL
+783 
-794 QQAQTALLTQMSKT
+794 
-808 LGTSGEKAMLAAWDN
+808 
-823 SGDPGQYTA
+823 
-832 GFVRVYNQ
+832 
-840 ALSGTTAGK
+840 
-849 IQAPASLNDAQ
+849 
-860 VMAAYSAGQND
+860 
-871 RKLSLEQAREAAQ
+871 
-884 QAEVA
+884 
-889 KKNASLYA
+889 
-897 SEEGTEAGLV
+897 
-907 YDSYVQESMDP
+907 
-918 DTAASLSSVAKQL
+918 
-931 GLRVQMVDS
+931 MVDS
-940 VAGGMANADIQGS
+940 VAGGNAYAEIQGS
-953 AVQIEKNNPNPVRAL
+953 DVLIEKNSDNPVRAL

-979 LAPESYQAFRDYVM
+979 LAPESYRAFRDYVM
-993 QSGQAQA
+993 QSEQAQA
-1000 DVQKKITE
+1000 DVQKKIAD

-1013 VKLTT
+1013 VELNQ

-1027 DYAGEM
+1027 NYAGEM

-1075 SKDAVALLEK
+1075 AKDAVALLEK

-1105 NGKTKFSVKE
+1105 KGGEIRTAGGLRYSIKMSFAEQV
-1115 TDSGELRKLEAV
+1115 DAALRGELERNTAV
-1127 DFSNGQL
+1127 YVMDTPKVL
-1134 RKLEAE
+1134 RDIGLKDYPMLMTQKHIRDINHKKSPPNSHWHGLSKTVIKELPNLIERPAI
-1140 KLDDVGVS
+1140 VM
-1148 YDAETESASPAR
+1148 ASASTAGDIV
-1160 FSLKTWNA
+1160 L
-1168 SGYVT
+1168 VT
-1173 KRDEAAKVLADALK
+1173 T
-1187 ISQKK
+1187 
-1192 AKQYIDNVNSIA
+1192 
-1204 KMIAD
+1204 
-1209 DRMRLDYE
+1209 RLD
-1217 ASPGR
+1217 SDKLPIIVSIHPDGQGR
-1222 SSFVSNA
+1222 YNRMDVSSNFITSMYGKDEFESFVSNA
-1229 EYGGSIDFSTIC
+1229 IKENRILYND
-1241 KKRRLFTGTFEAI
+1241 KKRTKSLFA
-1254 QDALPNTAL
+1254 
-1263 TAEEFLDI
+1263 
-1271 RRMMAEKGYEVSC
+1271 K
-1284 GLCYVE
+1284 
-1290 GSRANMGQYTK
+1290 
-1301 QFIERFAATNPEYV
+1301 
-1315 PNMAEMNTASG
+1315 
-1326 QEKLRKEHPEVY
+1326 
-1338 EAYEYF
+1338 
-1344 MNHYGRLNP
+1344 GRL
-1353 GDKALFASQ
+1353 Q
-1362 QKPKMYQM
+1362 
-1370 ATEYQGEILK
+1370 
-1380 KFGKKNSSVENKN
+1380 
-1393 ANGGLRLQSFSD
+1393 
-1405 FEIIHLID
+1405 
-1413 SMQVI
+1413 
-1418 MDMSRVGLAGQAY
+1418 
-1431 TKVPDFAWALGDTGL
+1431 
-1446 KINLSLIAKGVDG
+1446 
-1459 NGRLILDEVE
+1459 
-1469 GMAEADAM
+1469 
-1477 ALRERYSDNV
+1477 
-1487 GTVIVVFTDRQL
+1487 
-1499 LAAMADE
+1499 
-1506 RIDFIIPFHRSQW
+1506 
-1519 KTDQYEAMGLPANAK
+1519 LPAFLTESWFSEVNIARQ
-1534 DFTPWQNEAYIEPV
+1534 DETV
-1548 YNDSGKKQR
+1548 KKR
-1557 PSNYMPN
+1557 
-1564 NYWNFRK
+1564 
-1571 SGKKNAE
+1571 
-1578 AYLKMCAEN
+1578 
-1587 NRRPKF
+1587 
-1593 HYLLDKNN
+1593 
-1601 DGSYSLKKDGS
+1601 
-1612 TDGYWKLLIDFK
+1612 
-1624 MYNNEGK
+1624 
-1631 GSPQRPVS
+1631 
-1639 PEFNMEQAERM
+1639 
-1650 LNEYSGGH
+1650 
-1658 SKFPAAQDVVDE
+1658 
-1670 FVSKYK
+1670 
-1676 LEHPDTAKFS
+1676 FS

-1707 RVDYWKGQTKRT
+1707 RVDYWKGQIKWT
-1719 EQVTTDKKAVA
+1719 EQVTTDKKTVA

-1746 ADIQGDLQIL
+1746 ADIQGDLQSL

-1810 SEADSRGITDYA
+1810 SEADSRGIADYA

-1877 KVYKIT
+1877 KVYQIT

-1963 KERERRAKD
+1963 KERERRVKD

-1985 AGRERRK
+1985 AGRTRRK
-1992 ERELRAKILRHANAL
+1992 EKELRAKILRHANAL
-2007 SKKLLRPSDK
+2007 STKLLRPSDK

-2029 NVLNSINLASKYDKP
+2029 NVLNSINLESSFELARGKDAKYHRVKP
-2044 GSITKRT
+2044 GDVIGADATKRT
-2051 QAFQELRLSYENILS
+2051 KAFQELRLAYEKILS

-2085 EALKDTPIGSLN
+2085 EALKDTPISSLN

-2118 NKMFGASK
+2118 NKMFGASR
-2126 FETILEVAEGLKTD
+2126 FETIREVAEGLKAD
-2140 NEGKRDRGDYRGP
+2140 NGGKRDRGDYRGP

-2198 EAQEYTAGVIGK
+2198 EAQVYTAGVIGK
-2210 TDVRKLEKEV
+2210 TNVRKLEKEV

-2226 GKSVDMTTA
+2226 GKAVDMTTG

-2249 QDHIMVGGIR
+2249 QEHIMVGGIR

-2271 MSDAVRVTPEQVSE
+2271 MSDAIRVTPEQVSE
-2285 IVSTLTEGQI
+2285 IVSALTEEQI
-2295 AIADGLQKF
+2295 AIADGLQNF

-2332 PIKVDTNQTITD
+2332 PIKVDSNQTITD
-2344 QAKDAATATI
+2344 QAKDAAAATI
-2354 SGRGFTKGTKPHANN
+2354 AGRGFTKGTKPHANN

-2403 FNFKYRN
+2403 FNFKFRD

-2421 IIHRIFGSN
+2421 IIHRVFGGN
-2430 GQAYWKKL
+2430 GQDYWKKL

-2448 ANDNPFQKLI
+2448 SNDNPFQPFI

-2482 ALDTISPGDFA
+2482 ALDTISQGDFA
-2493 AGLFKANP
+2493 AGLVKANP

-2539 KLAKVNNALMAPAG
+2539 KLAKVNNALMAPAC

-2603 DGILQR
+2603 DGVLQR

-2614 SADGATKMAT
+2614 SADGVTKMAT

-2676 AQSLVDALRDEDK
+2676 AQSLVDALRDDDK

-2740 SILEG
+2740 SLVEG
-2745 FDVKRMDMESIS
+2745 YDVNRMDMESIS
-2757 KFLKA
+2757 NIVQA
-2762 AGECIKSFYGDGK
+2762 VGECIKSFNGDGK
-2775 MTKTNAW
+2775 MTKKNALL
-2782 IGLVGEASRLLGVP
+2782 GLFGEASRLLGVP
-2796 AANLKRDVVAVINT
+2796 AANLKRDVVAAINT
-2810 WLNGT
+2810 WLNVT

-2836 KNMFLDIAYMAWRD
+2836 RDKFLDIAYMAWRD
-2850 GDEDTFLKI
+2850 GDEDTFLTI

-2885 DQMETD
+2885 DQMEKD
-2891 ADFQADQTLS
+2891 ADFQADQTLA

-2926 NAKQYEQYSTKRAAA
+2926 NAKQYEQYSTKRAAS

-2983 GGSFTITDSGVLKAR
+2983 GGNFTITDSSVLKAR

-3042 LRDSGLMDRLSEDQK
+3042 LRDSGLMDSLSEDQK

-3063 LGVSAKVGSMNEN
+3063 LGVSAKVGSMNED

>member
-26 STSKNSS
+26 YASKSSST
-33 KTTSRKT
+33 TTRSKT

-89 QPKTSAKSKTTSGR
+89 QPKTSAKSKTISGR
-103 KTTSYTPWYRQDMLD
+103 KTTSYTPWYRRDRLD

-141 RRLSGMSEKDWFLT
+141 RRLSGMSEKEWFLT

-190 NWAQTNANLKRSTG
+190 NWAYTNANLKRSTG

-248 PYDKKLPRTDRQ
+248 QYDKKLPRTDRQ

-275 GDFETRKTAHK
+275 GDFETRNTAHK

-310 ITWQDAVALNA
+310 ITWQDAAALNA

-364 YSSSAKPGTQNVTGH
+364 YRSSAKPGTQNVTGH
-379 DVPRADT
+379 DAPMPDT

-487 SLGSRM
+487 SLGSQL

-526 PGIAANFIPV
+526 PGIATNFIPV

-583 KIPLDSLTKIIK
+583 KIPLESLTKIIK

-638 STQELLE
+638 STRELLE

-676 AATAP
+676 AAPAP
-681 QKTQTDMEAQAR
+681 QQTQTDLEAQAR

-724 VQTLREAAATTPAS
+724 VQTLRETAVKTHSP
-738 AGNAQQEQASKA
+738 AGNTQQEQASKA
-750 QALSA
+750 QAPSA

-776 TQTASTR
+776 TASAR
-783 HTASPKAQGAL
+783 QTASPKAQGAL

-823 SGDPGQYTA
+823 RGDPGQYSA

-871 RKLSLEQAREAAQ
+871 RKLSLEQAMEAAQ

-953 AVQIEKNNPNPVRAL
+953 AVQIEKKNPNPVRAL

-979 LAPESYQAFRDYVM
+979 LAPESYRAFRDYVM

-1000 DVQKKITE
+1000 DVQRKIAE

-1013 VKLTT
+1013 VKLTA

-1075 SKDAVALLEK
+1075 AKDAVALLEK

-1105 NGKTKFSVKE
+1105 KGKTKFSVKE
-1115 TDSGELRKLEAV
+1115 ADSSELRKLEA
-1127 DFSNGQL
+1127 
-1134 RKLEAE
+1134 E
-1140 KLDDVGVS
+1140 
-1148 YDAETESASPAR
+1148 
-1160 FSLKTWNA
+1160 
-1168 SGYVT
+1168 
-1173 KRDEAAKVLADALK
+1173 
-1187 ISQKK
+1187 
-1192 AKQYIDNVNSIA
+1192 
-1204 KMIAD
+1204 
-1209 DRMRLDYE
+1209 
-1217 ASPGR
+1217 
-1222 SSFVSNA
+1222 
-1229 EYGGSIDFSTIC
+1229 
-1241 KKRRLFTGTFEAI
+1241 
-1254 QDALPNTAL
+1254 
-1263 TAEEFLDI
+1263 
-1271 RRMMAEKGYEVSC
+1271 
-1284 GLCYVE
+1284 
-1290 GSRANMGQYTK
+1290 
-1301 QFIERFAATNPEYV
+1301 
-1315 PNMAEMNTASG
+1315 
-1326 QEKLRKEHPEVY
+1326 
-1338 EAYEYF
+1338 
-1344 MNHYGRLNP
+1344 
-1353 GDKALFASQ
+1353 
-1362 QKPKMYQM
+1362 
-1370 ATEYQGEILK
+1370 
-1380 KFGKKNSSVENKN
+1380 
-1393 ANGGLRLQSFSD
+1393 
-1405 FEIIHLID
+1405 
-1413 SMQVI
+1413 
-1418 MDMSRVGLAGQAY
+1418 
-1431 TKVPDFAWALGDTGL
+1431 
-1446 KINLSLIAKGVDG
+1446 
-1459 NGRLILDEVE
+1459 
-1469 GMAEADAM
+1469 
-1477 ALRERYSDNV
+1477 
-1487 GTVIVVFTDRQL
+1487 
-1499 LAAMADE
+1499 
-1506 RIDFIIPFHRSQW
+1506 
-1519 KTDQYEAMGLPANAK
+1519 
-1534 DFTPWQNEAYIEPV
+1534 
-1548 YNDSGKKQR
+1548 
-1557 PSNYMPN
+1557 
-1564 NYWNFRK
+1564 
-1571 SGKKNAE
+1571 
-1578 AYLKMCAEN
+1578 
-1587 NRRPKF
+1587 
-1593 HYLLDKNN
+1593 
-1601 DGSYSLKKDGS
+1601 
-1612 TDGYWKLLIDFK
+1612 
-1624 MYNNEGK
+1624 
-1631 GSPQRPVS
+1631 
-1639 PEFNMEQAERM
+1639 
-1650 LNEYSGGH
+1650 
-1658 SKFPAAQDVVDE
+1658 
-1670 FVSKYK
+1670 
-1676 LEHPDTAKFS
+1676 KFS

-1856 FDEDREGA
+1856 FDEDREGT

-1963 KERERRAKD
+1963 KERERRVKD

-1992 ERELRAKILRHANAL
+1992 EKELRAKILRHANAL

-2051 QAFQELRLSYENILS
+2051 QAFQELRLAYENILS

-2493 AGLFKANP
+2493 AGLVKANP
-2501 GTWSKVKKYAPIA
+2501 GTWRKVKKYAPIA

-2539 KLAKVNNALMAPAG
+2539 KLTKVNNALMAPAG

-2711 TDSIKSVAFGNMGS
+2711 TDSIRSVAFGNMGS

-2762 AGECIKSFYGDGK
+2762 AGECIKSFYGDGN

-2796 AANLKRDVVAVINT
+2796 AANLKRDVAAVINT

-2850 GDEDTFLKI
+2850 GDKDTFLTI

-2870 VNGETIESAM
+2870 VNGETIERAM

-2891 ADFQADQTLS
+2891 ADFQADQTLE
-2901 DLVGVL
+2901 DLVGLL
-2907 PAFEEEEEEEET
+2907 PVYEEDEEEEA

-2983 GGSFTITDSGVLKAR
+2983 GGNFTITDSSVLKAR

-3063 LGVSAKVGSMNEN
+3063 LGVSAKVGSMNED

>member
-1 MPIRRMTEAEA
+1 M
-12 EAMRKSAA
+12 
-20 QRRAAL
+20 
-26 STSKNSS
+26 
-33 KTTSRKT
+33 
-40 NFVSPTSL
+40 
-48 VKNSASNKTSTKT
+48 
-61 SSKTSSKS
+61 
-69 ASKVNSSPVRS
+69 
-80 KSSGTTSYF
+80 
-89 QPKTSAKSKTTSGR
+89 
-103 KTTSYTPWYRQDMLD
+103 
-118 MSNRKSSKDRLGGSS
+118 
-133 AYAEDYLA
+133 
-141 RRLSGMSEKDWFLT
+141 
-155 NAEQALDFR
+155 
-164 SLLSNKLLTGENK
+164 
-177 LTPSQ
+177 
-182 RLAMKSPL
+182 
-190 NWAQTNANLKRSTG
+190 
-204 MDLAEFNT
+204 
-212 KYLGSKLTAEEFAKR
+212 
-227 QKEDRDYWA
+227 
-236 DQAAKAAEYELS
+236 
-248 PYDKKLPRTDRQ
+248 
-260 RIQKEKMRWDVANSL
+260 
-275 GDFETRKTAHK
+275 
-286 MAETIRARYGYSGGA
+286 
-301 AGDQKIAAD
+301 
-310 ITWQDAVALNA
+310 
-321 MNAEGQGKYRMAKLE
+321 
-336 LEQAVKEGN
+336 
-345 EDRIGAA
+345 
-352 EEKLSQILANPN
+352 
-364 YSSSAKPGTQNVTGH
+364 
-379 DVPRADT
+379 
-386 SDNWMDQAAETL
+386 
-398 KAVGYGVPGSLAFLA
+398 
-413 ETQGQAIDDR
+413 
-423 LVEENYD
+423 
-430 YIRSK
+430 
-435 AAELPTLQAR
+435 
-445 LSLVQR
+445 
-451 GEGSESWGTEE
+451 
-462 QLQKQIAIAQNMQD
+462 
-476 MLDSYGQMDQN
+476 
-487 SLGSRM
+487 
-493 MAKSQEHAAAALEG
+493 
-507 TSGLD
+507 
-512 RLLTQTAISMGQNL
+512 
-526 PGIAANFIPV
+526 
-536 VGPAIGLGLMGA
+536 
-548 QAAGSRSY
+548 
-556 ELTQQGVSPSEALS
+556 
-570 RGLVSG
+570 
-576 GIEALTE
+576 
-583 KIPLDSLTKIIK
+583 
-595 GTTGASF
+595 
-602 VKNLLKQMGIE
+602 
-613 ATEESASYTANY
+613 
-625 LADKIAKDPNAEW
+625 
-638 STQELLE
+638 
-645 NAAAGALSGGFFAAG
+645 
-660 GQAIGS
+660 
-666 ALNRQAVTEA
+666 
-676 AATAP
+676 
-681 QKTQTDMEAQAR
+681 
-693 EQALEMLAETAP
+693 
-705 GREIVPKT
+705 
-713 EPTTQ
+713 
-718 QAAEAP
+718 
-724 VQTLREAAATTPAS
+724 
-738 AGNAQQEQASKA
+738 
-750 QALSA
+750 
-755 AAKASPAAKTIKLRR
+755 
-770 VSGQTQ
+770 
-776 TQTASTR
+776 
-783 HTASPKAQGAL
+783 
-794 QQAQTALLTQMSKT
+794 
-808 LGTSGEKAMLAAWDN
+808 
-823 SGDPGQYTA
+823 
-832 GFVRVYNQ
+832 
-840 ALSGTTAGK
+840 
-849 IQAPASLNDAQ
+849 
-860 VMAAYSAGQND
+860 
-871 RKLSLEQAREAAQ
+871 
-884 QAEVA
+884 
-889 KKNASLYA
+889 
-897 SEEGTEAGLV
+897 
-907 YDSYVQESMDP
+907 
-918 DTAASLSSVAKQL
+918 
-931 GLRVQMVDS
+931 
-940 VAGGMANADIQGS
+940 AGGMANADIQGS

-979 LAPESYQAFRDYVM
+979 LAPESYRAFRDYVM

-1000 DVQKKITE
+1000 DVQRKIAE

-1013 VKLTT
+1013 VELTT

-1061 KQLASKLT
+1061 KDMARKLT

-1075 SKDAVALLEK
+1075 AKDAVALLEK

-1105 NGKTKFSVKE
+1105 KGKTKFSAKGESVEK
-1115 TDSGELRKLEAV
+1115 DSVGRALSDKQLEYFKNSEV
-1127 DFSNGQL
+1127 
-1134 RKLEAE
+1134 
-1140 KLDDVGVS
+1140 
-1148 YDAETESASPAR
+1148 
-1160 FSLKTWNA
+1160 
-1168 SGYVT
+1168 
-1173 KRDEAAKVLADALK
+1173 RDEEGNLLVVYHGTSSSAFYKFDPDRRGTRADG
-1187 ISQKK
+1187 
-1192 AKQYIDNVNSIA
+1192 
-1204 KMIAD
+1204 M
-1209 DRMRLDYE
+1209 DYE
-1217 ASPGR
+1217 G
-1222 SSFVSNA
+1222 
-1229 EYGGSIDFSTIC
+1229 
-1241 KKRRLFTGTFEAI
+1241 
-1254 QDALPNTAL
+1254 
-1263 TAEEFLDI
+1263 EE
-1271 RRMMAEKGYEVSC
+1271 YEVFGAVSSGGFFFSDSKDHASDYGKNVREFYLNLEKPFYC
-1284 GLCYVE
+1284 NYGMFFGIAENGGPKEVEKFIKGLKD
-1290 GSRANMGQYTK
+1290 GS
-1301 QFIERFAATNPEYV
+1301 EYD
-1315 PNMAEMNTASG
+1315 
-1326 QEKLRKEHPEVY
+1326 EVY
-1338 EAYEYF
+1338 DG
-1344 MNHYGRLNP
+1344 MIISGDYGT
-1353 GDKALFASQ
+1353 
-1362 QKPKMYQM
+1362 
-1370 ATEYQGEILK
+1370 TEYCAFYQNQVK
-1380 KFGKKNSSVENKN
+1380 SVENKN
-1393 ANGGLRLQSFSD
+1393 PTAD
-1405 FEIIHLID
+1405 
-1413 SMQVI
+1413 
-1418 MDMSRVGLAGQAY
+1418 
-1431 TKVPDFAWALGDTGL
+1431 PD
-1446 KINLSLIAKGVDG
+1446 I
-1459 NGRLILDEVE
+1459 R
-1469 GMAEADAM
+1469 
-1477 ALRERYSDNV
+1477 
-1487 GTVIVVFTDRQL
+1487 
-1499 LAAMADE
+1499 
-1506 RIDFIIPFHRSQW
+1506 
-1519 KTDQYEAMGLPANAK
+1519 
-1534 DFTPWQNEAYIEPV
+1534 
-1548 YNDSGKKQR
+1548 
-1557 PSNYMPN
+1557 
-1564 NYWNFRK
+1564 
-1571 SGKKNAE
+1571 
-1578 AYLKMCAEN
+1578 
-1587 NRRPKF
+1587 
-1593 HYLLDKNN
+1593 
-1601 DGSYSLKKDGS
+1601 
-1612 TDGYWKLLIDFK
+1612 
-1624 MYNNEGK
+1624 
-1631 GSPQRPVS
+1631 
-1639 PEFNMEQAERM
+1639 
-1650 LNEYSGGH
+1650 
-1658 SKFPAAQDVVDE
+1658 
-1670 FVSKYK
+1670 
-1676 LEHPDTAKFS
+1676 FS

-1756 YDGMASGELSYSAA
+1756 YDGMAIGELSYSAA

-1856 FDEDREGA
+1856 FDEDREGT
-1864 VSDQLYQI
+1864 VYDQLYQI

-1963 KERERRAKD
+1963 KERERRVKD

-1985 AGRERRK
+1985 AGRTRRK
-1992 ERELRAKILRHANAL
+1992 EKELRAKILRHANAL
-2007 SKKLLRPSDK
+2007 STKLLRPSDK

-2029 NVLNSINLASKYDKP
+2029 NVLNSINLESSYAYDP
-2044 GSITKRT
+2044 ATPTKRT
-2051 QAFQELRLSYENILS
+2051 QAFQELRLSYEKILR

-2097 LSQLTTMWNT
+2097 LSQLTTVWNT

-2118 NKMFGASK
+2118 NKMFGASR
-2126 FETILEVAEGLKTD
+2126 FETIREGAEGLKAD
-2140 NEGKRDRGDYRGP
+2140 NGGKRDRGDYRGP

-2162 AGMLTPESYFHRL
+2162 AGMLTPESYFRRL

-2226 GKSVDMTTA
+2226 GKTVDMTTG

-2249 QDHIMVGGIR
+2249 QEHIMVGGIR
-2259 VDAINKGIKRTS
+2259 VDAIDKGIKRTS

-2285 IVSTLTEGQI
+2285 IVSALTEEQI

-2332 PIKVDTNQTITD
+2332 PIKVDSNQTITD
-2344 QAKDAATATI
+2344 QAKDAAAATI

-2403 FNFKYRN
+2403 FNFKDRD
-2410 ADGNVTGTVKG
+2410 AKGNVTGTVKG
-2421 IIHRIFGSN
+2421 IIHRIFGNN

-2448 ANDNPFQKLI
+2448 SNDNPFQSFI

-2493 AGLFKANP
+2493 AGLVKANP
-2501 GTWSKVKKYAPIA
+2501 GTWRKVKKYAPIA

-2527 RQMKSVLFGDDK
+2527 RQMKSVLFGDDPI
-2539 KLAKVNNALMAPAG
+2539 LAKVNNFFMAPVG

-2603 DGILQR
+2603 DGVLQR

-2614 SADGATKMAT
+2614 SADGVAKMAT

-2640 AYDLRKSQ
+2640 YYDLRKSQ

-2676 AQSLVDALRDEDK
+2676 AQSLVDALRDDDK

-2711 TDSIKSVAFGNMGS
+2711 LDSFKSVVGGNMVS
-2725 ALNPFAYLPF
+2725 AFNPFTYIPF

-2740 SILEG
+2740 SLVEG
-2745 FDVKRMDMESIS
+2745 YEVKRMDMESIS
-2757 KFLKA
+2757 KVILAMGQCYMSLF
-2762 AGECIKSFYGDGK
+2762 GDGK
-2775 MTKTNAW
+2775 MTKQNA
-2782 IGLVGEASRLLGVP
+2782 IMNLVGELSRIWGVP
-2796 AANLKRDVVAVINT
+2796 FANIKRDVVAIINT

-2850 GDEDTFLKI
+2850 GDKDTFLAI

-2880 RKRME
+2880 RKRMDE
-2885 DQMETD
+2885 QMEED
-2891 ADFQADQTLS
+2891 ANFQADQTLM
-2901 DLVGVL
+2901 DLVGLL
-2907 PAFEEEEEEEET
+2907 PVYEEDEEEEA

-2926 NAKQYEQYSTKRAAA
+2926 NAKQYEEYSTKRAES
-2941 YREYENAV
+2941 YRKYENAV
-2949 TSNPAWATLSD
+2949 TSNPVWATLDD

-2975 QTALEEAS
+2975 QTALEETS
-2983 GGSFTITDSGVLKAR
+2983 DGEFTITESGVLKAR
-2998 AAAESGVDVG
+2998 AVAESGVDVG

-3042 LRDSGLMDRLSEDQK
+3042 LRDSGLMDSLSEDQK

-3063 LGVSAKVGSMNEN
+3063 LGVSAKVGSMNED
-3076 ALDKL
+3076 AQDKL